1 MVLSEDEKQL
11 QEGERFETGEET
23 GREVKDKM
31 PRSNDTE
38 EGLLE
43 DDTTKVYSTV
53 HSGEKIVKQIFQVDS
68 PEEAASKSSGED
80 EGNNATVEEPHLSK
94 LVHDGHGIQAIPREQ
109 IEKANVVF
117 VTPKPI
123 EEEMTKN
130 HQDNE
135 NETKNSREED
145 GCLKIIKEGNV
156 NDSSQESIGVGPI
169 QNFED
174 DKKETTNLSKGE
186 TASVRACESIALGT
200 IHNTESLEN
209 IPGASQ
215 QEEGLQGDSGYL
227 APTEASANN
236 EDKNASTAQ
245 VVEDKNDN
253 RLAETT
259 ENSAKVTPQG
269 EEDLQQG
276 LQINESPENILGASL
291 VKQKG
296 GLQGEVENQYS
307 TESSIENRDE
317 VTSSIKNTEIGAR
330 AIGGEE
336 ETDHALKND
345 EPGETDREVESP
357 GEVFDTAKQGNGL
370 QADDDNL
377 VPPETSINK
386 RDELTSSVNTFG
398 DNHEN
403 NRLAEATENSAKTT
417 PEGEDSEPPSQGD
430 ETGESIALETAH
442 GVEMPKD
449 IPDLALVKQDEGL
462 QEECEKITP
471 EAEIEKRHEDTSYVK
486 VVEDKDV
493 NLSEATENRVK
504 ATPEGQEDS
513 EHALHKHE
521 TRESTALKTDHGVE
535 NPKNVHDSALV
546 KQEEVLL
553 GEVENRYSTASSIEN
568 RDKET
573 SSIKVA
579 EDNDKNNRPVETT
592 ENHARVTQQGEEERD
607 QVLLNDEPGE
617 TDREV
622 ESPGEVRDT
631 VKQGNGL
638 QGDDD
643 KVFPQET
650 SINKRDDLISSV
662 GMYGDN
668 HENNRLAEALE
679 NSAKTTSEGE
689 DSEPPLTRDET
700 AETTTLETNHGVE
713 VPKNIPDPA
722 LVKQEEGLQAE
733 CEELAST
740 EAEIEK
746 GDGDTSYV
754 KVTED
759 NYANNKLVEAT
770 ENSTKTTPEGEE
782 DPEKSIVLE
791 TAHGIEIPKNISDLA
806 LVKQEEGLQ
815 AECEKI
821 ALPEAE
827 IEKRHEDTSCVKV
840 VEDKDVNNSLAEA
853 TENSAKATPEGLE
866 DSQHALHEHET
877 RESIALET
885 YHGVESPKN
894 IPDSALVKQ
903 EEVLQGEVENQY
915 STESSIESRDGETS
929 SIKVAKDNDENNRQ
943 AETTENHARVVQ
955 QGDEETDHVLQKD
968 ESGET
973 NCEAERP
980 REILD
985 TVKQWNYLQEDDDN
999 LVPETSCNKKDELT
1013 SSVEVFGDKI
1023 ENNGQAEAKE
1033 NSEKT
1038 TPESEE
1044 DSGHALQ
1051 RDETGECIAHE
1062 TNHGVEGPKNTPD
1075 PALVKQK
1082 EGLQAECEK
1091 LAPTEAEIEKRQGYI
1106 SYSKVAEDNNA
1117 NNKLAED
1124 TKRNTKIPSESGEDS
1139 YKALLT
1145 DEPGETIR
1153 GLTNHNVEGP
1163 ENNLD
1168 SLLVKQGEGM
1178 QGEGD
1183 NLGQT
1188 KTSIKVAED
1197 EDNIRP
1203 IETTR
1208 NSIKVILKGEEDSEH
1223 VLQKDDPQQKPIL
1236 ERNHDV
1242 EKPEENLDK
1251 SLVNQEE
1258 DLQVQGEHLV
1268 PTEASMEN
1276 KDEDIPNV
1284 KMAGHKAE
1292 NNMQDE
1298 DRENSPKGTPKVED
1312 SEHSLNKDA
1321 RGEIIGCEADHEIE
1335 SLEKIDSSPLVN
1347 QEVFLQG
1354 EGENLISKEASEER
1368 RDEDTSYMKIA
1379 NCNDN
1384 DDNDGVAAEAADI
1397 SVKATTKGEENLD
1410 QVLQKDEP
1418 GKQPEQL
1425 LDVVSEDKEP
1435 EYILEKMENTTLMKE
1450 EGIIQNL
1457 EETLEVEK
1465 KEETKTVDDKKE
1477 KEAAIEKV
1485 FNTTS
1490 FSEEIGVQMAE
1501 EIHNIRDRS
1510 PEFNEKELTK
1520 ENSIEE
1526 QQYGALETAASS
1538 TNTEKSV
1545 IEKPATAELP
1555 SSSDEKETVKERIKE
1570 EESDVT
1576 VLKEEAG
1583 GTTLE
1588 FIKQTEATELTE
1600 KAKAENLQDCAG
1612 QSRDF
1617 TALTTIE
1624 NYSFMP
1630 EVPVEEINEKLLKQE
1645 KNTIIDSDSA
1655 SEAVVTEEGLKETK
1669 PDKKEHVKSFDI
1681 VPEEKGLATFET
1693 GVSLDSVDI
1702 EVQSEENSKSEEIM
1716 GKKILTVPDETGE
1729 KIEHQMEDKAPTGGI
1744 DNELSL
1750 TTRETTLDGISG
1762 DGSRD
1767 YYIMPLQEHVPTATA
1782 VGKIM
1787 EETSAR
1793 DEIIDE
1799 IAKIPSSVQKT
1810 DEKLIQKEDESIN
1823 PTDASELL
1831 SSDDGKDSAIEELK
1845 HADAELHM
1853 PPKRHIEKN
1862 SYETE
1867 DVEISKRGETSDLA
1881 DQTEVCKLESL
1892 EVENPSD
1899 DPSKPIAVSPY
1910 QGSEKT
1916 ILEQGDFVQ
1925 TEGILTGVL
1934 VEKGTTGMKTNVCSQ
1949 ECEPTN
1955 TKNDELLAEKNLESD
1970 DLDPKLVFITESGH
1984 KDPSHET
1991 LPKTNKSQTEENN
2004 NDVQDWNFE
2013 SVEPQIKPQVQGK
2026 TETKMAMETKLK
2038 AEDRINVSQT
2048 TKETI
2053 TTHIVT
2059 EGVHERI
2066 QEVSGSE
2073 GINEQAIHG
2082 ESELKE
2088 TQKVSA
2094 EDYALEKVE
2103 DCGTKSTDYL
2113 EATDSNEQT
2122 ETVKTDIQEPTREKE
2137 TSGTKALKEEK
2148 LQDEFSL
2155 KPEDV
2160 TTTVVEDSE
2169 EKIKVEVD
2177 QFLEDSDNATVVPT
2191 KSIVGEVP
2199 MDDKAV
2205 KETSSDERLETITI
2219 QPHPQTEEVGSKN
2232 FRMEAV
2238 DGSESIKEQ
2247 AIEQESQLKEIYEVS
2262 TEDDILKKMEDYGT
2276 KSSNYLEAKDPKK
2289 HTETIQEPTRETEAS
2304 GTKAQ
2309 AEEKI
2314 QDEVSLKHVDV
2325 SKTEAEDTKE
2335 TIKEKI
2341 EVEADNFLDKNDNTT
2356 MVPAK
2361 PPIQE
2366 AHMDDNSNE
2375 SLKTTTIQPC
2385 PQAEE
2390 VGNKK
2395 LQIEEVDGSEGIKEQ
2410 AIHAASELK
2419 ETHKVYVE
2427 DDILEKVEDFGTK
2440 SSDYQEETDYNE
2452 QIETLKADIKETA
2465 RETEASG
2472 TKVYA
2477 EDGIV
2482 EKVEGCVRK
2491 SSDVSVETIPI
2502 QPSPQAEEV
2511 GSKKLQIEEVDGS
2524 EAIKEQVIHV
2534 ESELKKIQKVYVED
2548 DIVEKVEDCG
2558 RKSSN
2563 YLEETSSI
2571 KQTETITANTQELT
2585 RETEVSETKAPE
2597 EEKIQGEDNLKPVEI
2612 STTEA
2617 ECTKE
2622 MIKEKIKVK
2631 ADKFL
2636 DGDDNATVVPA
2647 ESTIREAHMDE
2658 EVGKETRT
2666 DESVETIPIQLCP
2679 PAEEVGSKKLQIEEG
2694 DRSEG
2699 IKDQATH
2706 AEIELK
2712 EIHKVYAED
2721 DMVEKVE
2728 DCGRKSPDYLE
2739 DTDSSEQT
2747 EAHTTNIQE
2756 PTKETKASRNNA
2768 LEDVMIQD
2776 EVSLKHV
2783 EISTTEAKDTNEAI
2797 KEKMETDK
2805 FLDEDDNVNAVP
2817 AESTIREAHM
2827 DEETVKET
2835 RSDESVETI
2844 PIQPCTQAEEVGSK
2858 KLQIEEV
2865 DVSEGI
2871 KEQAIHAESE
2881 LKEIHKV
2888 YAEDDILEKVKEF
2901 GTKSSDYQE
2910 ETNSNEQ
2917 TKIFKA
2923 DVQETTRETEALG
2936 AKVYAEDNI
2945 VEKVEDSGRKSSEYQ
2960 EEKDSIKQTETLTAD
2975 FQEPTRE
2982 TEASDSKALEEEKI
2996 QGEIR
3001 LKPAES
3007 STTKVEDTK
3016 EKIEENIK
3024 VEADKFIDGDDNA
3037 TAVPTESTRREAH
3050 MDDKAIKET
3059 RSDESVETI
3068 PIQPHPQVE
3077 EVGSKKLQIEEVEGS
3092 EGIKEHA
3099 THAESELKEIHKVYA
3114 EDDILEKVEEFG
3126 KKSADYK
3133 EETDSS
3139 ELTKT
3144 LKVDGQET
3152 TRVTEASG
3160 STVFAED
3167 DIVEK
3172 VEDCGRKSSD
3182 YLKEIDS
3189 NKKTET
3195 FKPDIQEPTRE
3206 IETSGRKAP
3215 EEGKIQ
3221 DEVSLKP
3228 IEISTTETEDT
3239 KETIKEN
3246 IKVETDKFLNEDDN
3260 ATMVPT
3266 ESPVREAHV
3275 DDEAVKETRLDGS
3288 VESIPIEPCPQPE
3301 EVSSKNLQIE
3311 EVDGSEGIKEQA
3323 IHAESELK
3331 EIHKVYAEDD
3341 ILDKVEEFGKKSP
3354 DYLEE
3359 TDSSGQTET
3368 LTVDIQEPTRETEA
3382 SGTKAPEEVTI
3393 QDRVSL
3399 KPIEI
3404 STIDAEDTKGTI
3416 KQTIKVEP
3424 DKFLDKDDNK
3434 TAVPAES
3441 TIREAH
3447 MDDEAVKE
3455 TRSDESVE
3463 TIPIQPCPLIEEVGS
3478 KKPQIEEIDVSEGIK
3493 GQATHAESELKEI
3506 HKVYAEDDI
3515 LEKVKDFETKS
3526 SDYQEET
3533 NSNEQTE
3540 VLKADVQETT
3550 REIEASG
3557 AKVCAEDDI
3566 VEKVEDYGRKSSD
3579 YLAETSS
3586 IKQTET
3592 ITADTQEL
3600 TRDTEASETN
3610 PLEEEKIQGEV
3621 SLKPAEISTT
3631 EAEGT
3636 SETIKEKIK
3645 VDVDKFHD
3653 EDDNATAVPTES
3665 TIREAHMD
3673 DEAVKETRS
3682 DESVETIPIQ
3692 PCPLLEEVS
3701 SKKLQIEEV
3710 DVGEGIKEQA
3720 THVES
3725 ELKEIHKVYAAD
3737 DILEKVKDFGTKSF
3751 DYQEETNSNE
3761 QIEVLKADVQ
3771 ETTREIEASGAKVCA
3786 EDDIVEKVEDCGRKS
3801 SDYLVETS
3809 SIKRTET
3816 ITADTQELT
3825 RDTEASETNALEEEK
3840 IQGEVSLKPE
3850 EISTTEAEGTKE
3862 TIKAWIKVEPN
3873 IFLDEVD
3880 NATAVPTESTIRE
3893 AHMDDEA
3900 VKETRS
3906 DESVETIPIQ
3916 PCLLLE
3922 EVGSKKP
3929 QIEEVDVSEGIKE
3942 QATHAES
3949 ELKEIH
3955 KVYVE
3960 DDILEKVKDFETKSS
3975 DYQEETNSNEQT
3987 EVLKADVQETTR
3999 EIEAS
4004 GAKVCA
4010 EDDIVEKVEDCGRKS
4025 SDYLVETSSIKQT
4038 ETIKADTQE
4047 LTRDTEASETN
4058 ALEEEKIQGEVS
4070 LKPAEISTTEAPGTS
4085 ETIKEKIK
4093 VEANKFHD
4101 EDDNATAVPIESSI
4115 REVHMDDEAV
4125 KETRS
4130 NESVE
4135 KISIQP
4141 CPLPKEVSSKKLQ
4154 IEEVDVSEGI
4164 KEQATHAKSEL
4175 KEIHKVYATDDI
4187 LEKVKDFGT
4196 KSPDYQEETNSNEQ
4210 IEIIKANVQETTRE
4224 TEASGAKVYAED
4236 DIVEK
4241 VEDCGRKS
4249 PVYLE
4254 ETSSIKQTETI
4265 TANTQELTRE
4275 TEASETKALEEEKIP
4290 GEVSL
4295 KPAEI
4300 STTEAESTKETI
4312 KEKIRV
4318 EADKFLDEGD
4328 SETTVPAKSTIR
4340 EAHMDDEAVKETRS
4354 NESVETI
4361 PIQPCP
4367 LLEEVGSKKLQ
4378 IEEVDVSEGIK
4389 EQATHAESELKEI
4402 HKVYAAD
4409 DILEKVKDFGT
4420 KSFSYQEEINSNE
4433 QTEILKADVQE
4444 TTRETEASRAKVC
4457 ADDDIVEKVTNNY
4470 VEDCGRKSS
4479 YYLEET
4485 SLIKQ
4490 TETITAN
4497 TQELTRETEPF
4508 ETKALEEEKIQG
4520 EVSLKPAEISTTEAE
4535 GTKETI
4541 KARIKVEPNIFLDEV
4556 DNATAAPVESTIR
4569 EAHMDDEGVKETRS
4583 DESVE
4588 TISIQPCPLPEEV
4601 GSKKLQIEEVDVSE
4615 GIKEQA
4621 THAES
4626 ELKEIHKVYAEDD
4639 ILEKVKDFGTKSS
4652 DYQEETNS
4660 NEQTEIL
4667 KADVQETT
4675 RETEALGAKVYAEDN
4690 IVEKVEDCG
4699 RKSSDYLEETSSIKQ
4714 TETITADTQE
4724 LTRETKASETNA
4736 LEEEK
4741 IQGEVNLKP
4750 AEIST
4755 TKAEGTR
4762 ETIKEK
4768 IEVKADKFHDEDD
4781 NATAVPTESTI
4792 REAHMDDEAVK
4803 ETRSDESV
4811 ESIPIQPCPLLEEVG
4826 SKKLQI
4832 EEVDVSE
4839 GIKEQATHAESELD
4853 EIQKVYA
4860 EDDILEKVKEFGTKS
4875 SDYQEETSSNEQAEI
4890 LKADVQET
4898 TRETEASG
4906 AKVYAENDI
4915 VEKVEDCGR
4924 KSSDYLEETSSI
4936 KQTETI
4942 TANTQELTRETEA
4955 SKTKAPDEEKIPR
4968 EVSFKPTE
4976 ISTTKVESTKET
4988 IKEKIR
4994 VEADKFL
5001 DEVDNE
5007 TTVPAELTIREAHMD
5022 DEAVKETR
5030 SDECVE
5036 TIPIQPCPLLEE
5048 VGRKK
5053 LQIEEVDVSEG
5064 IKEQATQAK
5073 SKLKE
5078 MHKVYAEDDIH
5089 GKVKDFGIKSSDYQV
5104 ETNSNE
5110 QTEILTADVRETTK
5124 ETEASDAKVYA
5135 EYDIVEKVEDCGRK
5149 SLDYL
5154 EEPSSIKQTETI
5166 TTDTQELT
5174 RETEASKTKAPE
5186 EEKIQGEVS
5195 LKPAEISTTEA
5206 ESTKETIKEKI
5217 KVEADKFLNEDDSE
5231 TAVLAKSTIREAY
5244 MDDKSVK
5251 ETRSDESVETI
5262 PIRPCPL
5269 PEELGCQ
5276 KLQSEEVDVG
5286 EGIKE
5291 QATHAESELT
5301 EIHKV
5306 YAEDDILEKE
5316 KDFGTKSS
5324 DYHEETNSNEQKEI
5338 FKADVQETT
5347 RETEASGAKVYAED
5361 DIVEK
5366 VEDYGRKSSDYLE
5379 ETSSIKQT
5387 ETITADTQEL
5397 TRETETS
5404 ERKVPEEEKIKGK
5417 VSLKPAEISTTDA
5430 EGTKEMIKEQI
5441 KVEADKFLDEV
5452 DNATAVPAKSTIRE
5466 AHMDDEGVKKARS
5479 DESVET
5485 IPIQPCPL
5493 PEEVGSKKLQ
5503 IEEVDVSE
5511 GIKEQATHAES
5522 ELKEIH
5528 KVYAEDDVLEKLK
5541 DFGTKS
5547 SDYQEETNSNE
5558 QTEILKADVQ
5568 ETTREKEA
5576 SSSKVYAE
5584 DDIIEKVEACG
5595 RKSSDYLVETSS
5607 IKQTKT
5613 ITANTQELT
5622 RDTKASETNAL
5633 EEEKIQGEV
5642 SLKPAEISTTEAEG
5656 TSETIKEKIKVE
5668 ADKFHD
5674 EDDNATA
5681 VPTESTIRE
5690 AHMDDEVVK
5699 ETTSD
5704 GSVETI
5710 PIQPCP
5716 LVEEVGSKKLQNE
5729 EVDVSEG
5736 IKEQATHVESEL
5748 KVIHKVYAEDYILEK
5763 VEEFGKKSAD
5773 YKEETDHSKLTETLK
5788 ADVQETTR
5796 VIEASGS
5803 KVYAKDDMFEKVE
5816 NYGTK
5821 SSDYLE
5827 ETDSNKQTVT
5837 ITADIQETTG
5847 ETESSGRKAS
5857 EERKIQDEV
5866 SLKPVQISTTKA
5878 EDTKEMIKENIK
5890 VEVDKF
5896 LHEDHNATMV
5906 PTKSPVGEAHMDD
5919 EAVKETRSDES
5930 VETIPIQYCPLSKEV
5945 GSKKLQIEE
5954 VDVSEGIKEQA
5965 THAESELKEIHK
5977 VYAEYDI
5984 LEKVKNFGT
5993 KSSDYLEE
6001 TDSNEQIETLK
6012 ADVQE
6017 TTRETKVSETKAL
6030 EEGKIQDKVSLEH
6043 VEISTT
6049 EAEDTK
6055 EMIKEKIKVEADKF
6069 LDEDDNATMVPVES
6083 TVREA
6088 HMDDE
6093 AVKETRLDESVETIP
6108 IQPCPQAEEV
6118 GSKKLQIEEVDGS
6131 EGIKEQA
6138 THAESELK
6146 EIHKVYAEDDILEKV
6161 KDFGTKSSD
6170 YQEETDTN
6178 KQTKILKA
6186 DVQETTRDTKASG
6199 AKVYA
6204 EYDIVEKVED
6214 YGRKSFDYLEET
6226 CSIKQTETITANTQE
6241 LTMETGAFG
6250 IKAPEEEKIQ
6260 DKVSLKLVDVLRT
6273 EAEDTKEMI
6282 KEKVKVEAD
6291 NILDEDDNATMVPAE
6306 SPIRVAHM
6314 DDKVV
6319 KETILDKSLETITIQ
6334 PCPQAEDF
6342 GIEEVDESEGI
6353 KEQAMHGERELKES
6367 HRVSAEDDILQKVE
6381 DYGTKSSNYLEAT
6394 NPSEQAATVKAN
6406 IQELTME
6413 TELSGT
6419 KAPEEENIQDE
6430 VSLKPANVSTRE
6442 AEDAKEKIK
6451 EYIEVEVGKCLDE
6464 NDNATAV
6471 PAESHIGEAHMDV
6484 EAVKEIS
6491 LDESLE
6497 TSTIENIRLEQEGPM
6512 AHKNEEKESVT
6523 PVKPGADEVEDAKTI
6538 PNAVICSKYLGVEET
6553 QETGQSLRVEKLDSD
6568 RTEEGIKEDSGTLS
6582 EAKYLGIEMVT
6593 QGEMTSGQT
6602 LPTGNREEEFQTL
6615 SSALLS
6621 LEQEHGPKFIV
6632 KEAEAIKIMEE
6643 EIIDDKN
6650 IDDSLAIKATED
6662 ACLQNKEQL
6671 QTLSSALLSEEQK
6684 HEAQTEFKKTEE
6696 ESTKEVETLDDKN
6709 MNNFSA
6715 IKESEERGLE
6725 QEEPMDHE
6733 HVEKESATLEKQ
6745 DTDEA
6750 EVTKTVSAADSR
6762 PKYFGVEET
6771 HEIGESLRVEK
6782 LDSEGNEEGVKES
6795 SVTVFKSESLGIET
6809 VTKDVMTPDQ
6819 TLPAVILEDHFQIA
6833 SSELH
6838 SLGQEHGPTTAFTDT
6853 EAIKTTKV
6861 KMLDDETCLQEE
6873 VSESLKS
6880 TDTNE
6885 VEETKTASG
6894 TVFESK
6900 YQTDE
6905 TGERLTVEKLD
6916 AAEGKETKGTSETSS
6931 NSKALCVEADS
6942 KDEVIAGQTLAAGKL
6957 GEQLQTLS
6965 SSFLSREQE
6974 HRPTT
6979 AAERTEEEEMEE
6991 AKIIGD
6997 ESIDNSSAAKTTE
7010 GTCLKMKEHVEL
7022 EVSTLGLESSKAT
7035 HNGSSNEIQEEEG
7048 SKLDQASKLDSHEKE
7063 EMKYDDSPSGVQ
7075 SPLVLP
7081 KSEDM
7086 KEKHLEAAMSD
7097 LNAEE
7102 NWCKETVEENQIF
7115 KNQISM
7121 EEVREVMEEKEVAK
7135 DSQSVS
7141 PAEETIIESH
7151 QGDELKAEE
7160 CPEEET
7166 NKTFKATTK
7175 ANQHEA
7181 LKLPE
7186 LIDKD
7191 SANENIEKKI
7201 TAEESSYLDEAE
7213 GKNIEKAV
7221 SEQDLDYKSGETRI
7235 TKEKTEVITLGEK
7248 ETGVE
7253 ISQKEGTA
7261 GFSEVNEIT
7270 EDIQQL
7276 ENYAVSEI
7284 KIPGEEE
7291 PSENKEA
7298 AFITDNEDVL
7308 PVLQHPSDKAL
7319 QEVELEHER
7328 PGKATEVDAEERG
7341 IECEGEKRMGASGEI
7356 NKESASVDS
7365 AKMSLSGLM
7374 QRSMKKK
7381 LQEAKNLTKER
7392 EPMPSKA
7399 EIQNEEAE
7407 TTQIDKARADEE
7419 EGDEHKRSEPDSDAP
7434 VMVEASKDTYAKVP
7448 HKKSHNILSGVGSK
7462 VKHSLS
7468 KVKKAITGKSSHP
7481 KTSSPK

>member
-2548 DIVEKVEDCG
+2548 DIVEKVEDFGAKSSDYQEEKDSSEQTETLKADIQEKTRQTEASGTEVYVEDDIVEKVEDCG

-3493 GQATHAESELKEI
+3493 G
-3506 HKVYAEDDI
+3506 
-3515 LEKVKDFETKS
+3515 
-3526 SDYQEET
+3526 
-3533 NSNEQTE
+3533 
-3540 VLKADVQETT
+3540 
-3550 REIEASG
+3550 
-3557 AKVCAEDDI
+3557 
-3566 VEKVEDYGRKSSD
+3566 
-3579 YLAETSS
+3579 
-3586 IKQTET
+3586 
-3592 ITADTQEL
+3592 
-3600 TRDTEASETN
+3600 
-3610 PLEEEKIQGEV
+3610 
-3621 SLKPAEISTT
+3621 
-3631 EAEGT
+3631 
-3636 SETIKEKIK
+3636 
-3645 VDVDKFHD
+3645 
-3653 EDDNATAVPTES
+3653 
-3665 TIREAHMD
+3665 
-3673 DEAVKETRS
+3673 
-3682 DESVETIPIQ
+3682 
-3692 PCPLLEEVS
+3692 
-3701 SKKLQIEEV
+3701 
-3710 DVGEGIKEQA
+3710 
-3720 THVES
+3720 
-3725 ELKEIHKVYAAD
+3725 
-3737 DILEKVKDFGTKSF
+3737 
-3751 DYQEETNSNE
+3751 
-3761 QIEVLKADVQ
+3761 
-3771 ETTREIEASGAKVCA
+3771 
-3786 EDDIVEKVEDCGRKS
+3786 
-3801 SDYLVETS
+3801 
-3809 SIKRTET
+3809 
-3816 ITADTQELT
+3816 
-3825 RDTEASETNALEEEK
+3825 
-3840 IQGEVSLKPE
+3840 
-3850 EISTTEAEGTKE
+3850 
-3862 TIKAWIKVEPN
+3862 
-3873 IFLDEVD
+3873 
-3880 NATAVPTESTIRE
+3880 
-3893 AHMDDEA
+3893 
-3900 VKETRS
+3900 
-3906 DESVETIPIQ
+3906 
-3916 PCLLLE
+3916 
-3922 EVGSKKP
+3922 
-3929 QIEEVDVSEGIKE
+3929 
-3942 QATHAES
+3942 
-3949 ELKEIH
+3949 
-3955 KVYVE
+3955 
-3960 DDILEKVKDFETKSS
+3960 
-3975 DYQEETNSNEQT
+3975 
-3987 EVLKADVQETTR
+3987 
-3999 EIEAS
+3999 
-4004 GAKVCA
+4004 
-4010 EDDIVEKVEDCGRKS
+4010 
-4025 SDYLVETSSIKQT
+4025 
-4038 ETIKADTQE
+4038 
-4047 LTRDTEASETN
+4047 
-4058 ALEEEKIQGEVS
+4058 
-4070 LKPAEISTTEAPGTS
+4070 
-4085 ETIKEKIK
+4085 
-4093 VEANKFHD
+4093 
-4101 EDDNATAVPIESSI
+4101 
-4115 REVHMDDEAV
+4115 
-4125 KETRS
+4125 
-4130 NESVE
+4130 
-4135 KISIQP
+4135 
-4141 CPLPKEVSSKKLQ
+4141 
-4154 IEEVDVSEGI
+4154 
-4164 KEQATHAKSEL
+4164 
-4175 KEIHKVYATDDI
+4175 
-4187 LEKVKDFGT
+4187 
-4196 KSPDYQEETNSNEQ
+4196 
-4210 IEIIKANVQETTRE
+4210 
-4224 TEASGAKVYAED
+4224 
-4236 DIVEK
+4236 
-4241 VEDCGRKS
+4241 
-4249 PVYLE
+4249 
-4254 ETSSIKQTETI
+4254 
-4265 TANTQELTRE
+4265 
-4275 TEASETKALEEEKIP
+4275 
-4290 GEVSL
+4290 
-4295 KPAEI
+4295 
-4300 STTEAESTKETI
+4300 
-4312 KEKIRV
+4312 
-4318 EADKFLDEGD
+4318 
-4328 SETTVPAKSTIR
+4328 
-4340 EAHMDDEAVKETRS
+4340 
-4354 NESVETI
+4354 
-4361 PIQPCP
+4361 
-4367 LLEEVGSKKLQ
+4367 
-4378 IEEVDVSEGIK
+4378 
-4389 EQATHAESELKEI
+4389 
-4402 HKVYAAD
+4402 
-4409 DILEKVKDFGT
+4409 
-4420 KSFSYQEEINSNE
+4420 
-4433 QTEILKADVQE
+4433 
-4444 TTRETEASRAKVC
+4444 
-4457 ADDDIVEKVTNNY
+4457 
-4470 VEDCGRKSS
+4470 
-4479 YYLEET
+4479 
-4485 SLIKQ
+4485 
-4490 TETITAN
+4490 
-4497 TQELTRETEPF
+4497 
-4508 ETKALEEEKIQG
+4508 
-4520 EVSLKPAEISTTEAE
+4520 
-4535 GTKETI
+4535 
-4541 KARIKVEPNIFLDEV
+4541 
-4556 DNATAAPVESTIR
+4556 
-4569 EAHMDDEGVKETRS
+4569 
-4583 DESVE
+4583 
-4588 TISIQPCPLPEEV
+4588 
-4601 GSKKLQIEEVDVSE
+4601 
-4615 GIKEQA
+4615 QA

>member
-2534 ESELKKIQKVYVED
+2534 ESELKKIQKVYVEDDIVEKVEDFGAKSSDYQEEKDSSEQTETLKADIQEKTRQTEASGTEVYVED

-5306 YAEDDILEKE
+5306 YAEDDILEK
-5316 KDFGTKSS
+5316 
-5324 DYHEETNSNEQKEI
+5324 
-5338 FKADVQETT
+5338 
-5347 RETEASGAKVYAED
+5347 
-5361 DIVEK
+5361 
-5366 VEDYGRKSSDYLE
+5366 
-5379 ETSSIKQT
+5379 
-5387 ETITADTQEL
+5387 
-5397 TRETETS
+5397 
-5404 ERKVPEEEKIKGK
+5404 
-5417 VSLKPAEISTTDA
+5417 
-5430 EGTKEMIKEQI
+5430 
-5441 KVEADKFLDEV
+5441 
-5452 DNATAVPAKSTIRE
+5452 
-5466 AHMDDEGVKKARS
+5466 
-5479 DESVET
+5479 
-5485 IPIQPCPL
+5485 
-5493 PEEVGSKKLQ
+5493 
-5503 IEEVDVSE
+5503 
-5511 GIKEQATHAES
+5511 
-5522 ELKEIH
+5522 
-5528 KVYAEDDVLEKLK
+5528 
-5541 DFGTKS
+5541 
-5547 SDYQEETNSNE
+5547 
-5558 QTEILKADVQ
+5558 
-5568 ETTREKEA
+5568 
-5576 SSSKVYAE
+5576 
-5584 DDIIEKVEACG
+5584 
-5595 RKSSDYLVETSS
+5595 
-5607 IKQTKT
+5607 
-5613 ITANTQELT
+5613 
-5622 RDTKASETNAL
+5622 
-5633 EEEKIQGEV
+5633 
-5642 SLKPAEISTTEAEG
+5642 
-5656 TSETIKEKIKVE
+5656 
-5668 ADKFHD
+5668 
-5674 EDDNATA
+5674 
-5681 VPTESTIRE
+5681 
-5690 AHMDDEVVK
+5690 
-5699 ETTSD
+5699 
-5704 GSVETI
+5704 
-5710 PIQPCP
+5710 
-5716 LVEEVGSKKLQNE
+5716 
-5729 EVDVSEG
+5729 
-5736 IKEQATHVESEL
+5736 
-5748 KVIHKVYAEDYILEK
+5748 

>member
-2548 DIVEKVEDCG
+2548 DIVEKVEDFGAKSSDYQEEKDSSEQTETLKADIQEKTRQTEASGTEVYVEDDIVEKVEDCG

-3557 AKVCAEDDI
+3557 AKVC
-3566 VEKVEDYGRKSSD
+3566 
-3579 YLAETSS
+3579 
-3586 IKQTET
+3586 
-3592 ITADTQEL
+3592 
-3600 TRDTEASETN
+3600 
-3610 PLEEEKIQGEV
+3610 
-3621 SLKPAEISTT
+3621 
-3631 EAEGT
+3631 
-3636 SETIKEKIK
+3636 
-3645 VDVDKFHD
+3645 
-3653 EDDNATAVPTES
+3653 
-3665 TIREAHMD
+3665 
-3673 DEAVKETRS
+3673 
-3682 DESVETIPIQ
+3682 
-3692 PCPLLEEVS
+3692 
-3701 SKKLQIEEV
+3701 
-3710 DVGEGIKEQA
+3710 
-3720 THVES
+3720 
-3725 ELKEIHKVYAAD
+3725 
-3737 DILEKVKDFGTKSF
+3737 
-3751 DYQEETNSNE
+3751 
-3761 QIEVLKADVQ
+3761 
-3771 ETTREIEASGAKVCA
+3771 
-3786 EDDIVEKVEDCGRKS
+3786 
-3801 SDYLVETS
+3801 
-3809 SIKRTET
+3809 
-3816 ITADTQELT
+3816 
-3825 RDTEASETNALEEEK
+3825 
-3840 IQGEVSLKPE
+3840 
-3850 EISTTEAEGTKE
+3850 
-3862 TIKAWIKVEPN
+3862 
-3873 IFLDEVD
+3873 
-3880 NATAVPTESTIRE
+3880 
-3893 AHMDDEA
+3893 
-3900 VKETRS
+3900 
-3906 DESVETIPIQ
+3906 
-3916 PCLLLE
+3916 
-3922 EVGSKKP
+3922 
-3929 QIEEVDVSEGIKE
+3929 
-3942 QATHAES
+3942 
-3949 ELKEIH
+3949 
-3955 KVYVE
+3955 
-3960 DDILEKVKDFETKSS
+3960 
-3975 DYQEETNSNEQT
+3975 
-3987 EVLKADVQETTR
+3987 
-3999 EIEAS
+3999 
-4004 GAKVCA
+4004 
-4010 EDDIVEKVEDCGRKS
+4010 
-4025 SDYLVETSSIKQT
+4025 
-4038 ETIKADTQE
+4038 
-4047 LTRDTEASETN
+4047 
-4058 ALEEEKIQGEVS
+4058 
-4070 LKPAEISTTEAPGTS
+4070 
-4085 ETIKEKIK
+4085 
-4093 VEANKFHD
+4093 
-4101 EDDNATAVPIESSI
+4101 
-4115 REVHMDDEAV
+4115 
-4125 KETRS
+4125 
-4130 NESVE
+4130 
-4135 KISIQP
+4135 
-4141 CPLPKEVSSKKLQ
+4141 
-4154 IEEVDVSEGI
+4154 
-4164 KEQATHAKSEL
+4164 
-4175 KEIHKVYATDDI
+4175 
-4187 LEKVKDFGT
+4187 
-4196 KSPDYQEETNSNEQ
+4196 
-4210 IEIIKANVQETTRE
+4210 
-4224 TEASGAKVYAED
+4224 AED

>member
-2548 DIVEKVEDCG
+2548 DIVEKVEDFGAKSSDYQEEKDSSEQTETLKADIQEKTRQTEASGTEVYVEDDIVEKVEDCG

-4860 EDDILEKVKEFGTKS
+4860 EDDILEKV
-4875 SDYQEETSSNEQAEI
+4875 
-4890 LKADVQET
+4890 
-4898 TRETEASG
+4898 
-4906 AKVYAENDI
+4906 
-4915 VEKVEDCGR
+4915 
-4924 KSSDYLEETSSI
+4924 
-4936 KQTETI
+4936 
-4942 TANTQELTRETEA
+4942 
-4955 SKTKAPDEEKIPR
+4955 
-4968 EVSFKPTE
+4968 
-4976 ISTTKVESTKET
+4976 
-4988 IKEKIR
+4988 
-4994 VEADKFL
+4994 
-5001 DEVDNE
+5001 
-5007 TTVPAELTIREAHMD
+5007 
-5022 DEAVKETR
+5022 
-5030 SDECVE
+5030 
-5036 TIPIQPCPLLEE
+5036 
-5048 VGRKK
+5048 
-5053 LQIEEVDVSEG
+5053 
-5064 IKEQATQAK
+5064 
-5073 SKLKE
+5073 
-5078 MHKVYAEDDIH
+5078 
-5089 GKVKDFGIKSSDYQV
+5089 
-5104 ETNSNE
+5104 
-5110 QTEILTADVRETTK
+5110 
-5124 ETEASDAKVYA
+5124 
-5135 EYDIVEKVEDCGRK
+5135 
-5149 SLDYL
+5149 
-5154 EEPSSIKQTETI
+5154 
-5166 TTDTQELT
+5166 
-5174 RETEASKTKAPE
+5174 
-5186 EEKIQGEVS
+5186 
-5195 LKPAEISTTEA
+5195 
-5206 ESTKETIKEKI
+5206 
-5217 KVEADKFLNEDDSE
+5217 
-5231 TAVLAKSTIREAY
+5231 
-5244 MDDKSVK
+5244 
-5251 ETRSDESVETI
+5251 
-5262 PIRPCPL
+5262 
-5269 PEELGCQ
+5269 
-5276 KLQSEEVDVG
+5276 
-5286 EGIKE
+5286 
-5291 QATHAESELT
+5291 
-5301 EIHKV
+5301 
-5306 YAEDDILEKE
+5306 
-5316 KDFGTKSS
+5316 
-5324 DYHEETNSNEQKEI
+5324 
-5338 FKADVQETT
+5338 
-5347 RETEASGAKVYAED
+5347 
-5361 DIVEK
+5361 
-5366 VEDYGRKSSDYLE
+5366 
-5379 ETSSIKQT
+5379 
-5387 ETITADTQEL
+5387 
-5397 TRETETS
+5397 
-5404 ERKVPEEEKIKGK
+5404 
-5417 VSLKPAEISTTDA
+5417 
-5430 EGTKEMIKEQI
+5430 
-5441 KVEADKFLDEV
+5441 
-5452 DNATAVPAKSTIRE
+5452 
-5466 AHMDDEGVKKARS
+5466 
-5479 DESVET
+5479 
-5485 IPIQPCPL
+5485 
-5493 PEEVGSKKLQ
+5493 
-5503 IEEVDVSE
+5503 
-5511 GIKEQATHAES
+5511 
-5522 ELKEIH
+5522 
-5528 KVYAEDDVLEKLK
+5528 
-5541 DFGTKS
+5541 
-5547 SDYQEETNSNE
+5547 
-5558 QTEILKADVQ
+5558 
-5568 ETTREKEA
+5568 
-5576 SSSKVYAE
+5576 
-5584 DDIIEKVEACG
+5584 
-5595 RKSSDYLVETSS
+5595 
-5607 IKQTKT
+5607 
-5613 ITANTQELT
+5613 
-5622 RDTKASETNAL
+5622 
-5633 EEEKIQGEV
+5633 
-5642 SLKPAEISTTEAEG
+5642 
-5656 TSETIKEKIKVE
+5656 
-5668 ADKFHD
+5668 
-5674 EDDNATA
+5674 
-5681 VPTESTIRE
+5681 
-5690 AHMDDEVVK
+5690 
-5699 ETTSD
+5699 
-5704 GSVETI
+5704 
-5710 PIQPCP
+5710 
-5716 LVEEVGSKKLQNE
+5716 
-5729 EVDVSEG
+5729 
-5736 IKEQATHVESEL
+5736 
-5748 KVIHKVYAEDYILEK
+5748 
-5763 VEEFGKKSAD
+5763 
-5773 YKEETDHSKLTETLK
+5773 
-5788 ADVQETTR
+5788 
-5796 VIEASGS
+5796 
-5803 KVYAKDDMFEKVE
+5803 E

>member
-2548 DIVEKVEDCG
+2548 DIVEKVEDFGAKSSDYQEEKDSSEQTETLKADIQEKTRQTEASGTEVYVEDDIVEKVEDCG

-4236 DIVEK
+4236 DIV
-4241 VEDCGRKS
+4241 
-4249 PVYLE
+4249 
-4254 ETSSIKQTETI
+4254 
-4265 TANTQELTRE
+4265 
-4275 TEASETKALEEEKIP
+4275 
-4290 GEVSL
+4290 
-4295 KPAEI
+4295 
-4300 STTEAESTKETI
+4300 
-4312 KEKIRV
+4312 
-4318 EADKFLDEGD
+4318 
-4328 SETTVPAKSTIR
+4328 
-4340 EAHMDDEAVKETRS
+4340 
-4354 NESVETI
+4354 
-4361 PIQPCP
+4361 
-4367 LLEEVGSKKLQ
+4367 
-4378 IEEVDVSEGIK
+4378 
-4389 EQATHAESELKEI
+4389 
-4402 HKVYAAD
+4402 
-4409 DILEKVKDFGT
+4409 
-4420 KSFSYQEEINSNE
+4420 
-4433 QTEILKADVQE
+4433 
-4444 TTRETEASRAKVC
+4444 
-4457 ADDDIVEKVTNNY
+4457 
-4470 VEDCGRKSS
+4470 
-4479 YYLEET
+4479 
-4485 SLIKQ
+4485 
-4490 TETITAN
+4490 
-4497 TQELTRETEPF
+4497 
-4508 ETKALEEEKIQG
+4508 
-4520 EVSLKPAEISTTEAE
+4520 
-4535 GTKETI
+4535 
-4541 KARIKVEPNIFLDEV
+4541 
-4556 DNATAAPVESTIR
+4556 
-4569 EAHMDDEGVKETRS
+4569 
-4583 DESVE
+4583 
-4588 TISIQPCPLPEEV
+4588 
-4601 GSKKLQIEEVDVSE
+4601 
-4615 GIKEQA
+4615 
-4621 THAES
+4621 
-4626 ELKEIHKVYAEDD
+4626 
-4639 ILEKVKDFGTKSS
+4639 
-4652 DYQEETNS
+4652 
-4660 NEQTEIL
+4660 
-4667 KADVQETT
+4667 
-4675 RETEALGAKVYAEDN
+4675 
-4690 IVEKVEDCG
+4690 
-4699 RKSSDYLEETSSIKQ
+4699 
-4714 TETITADTQE
+4714 
-4724 LTRETKASETNA
+4724 
-4736 LEEEK
+4736 
-4741 IQGEVNLKP
+4741 
-4750 AEIST
+4750 
-4755 TKAEGTR
+4755 
-4762 ETIKEK
+4762 
-4768 IEVKADKFHDEDD
+4768 
-4781 NATAVPTESTI
+4781 
-4792 REAHMDDEAVK
+4792 
-4803 ETRSDESV
+4803 
-4811 ESIPIQPCPLLEEVG
+4811 
-4826 SKKLQI
+4826 
-4832 EEVDVSE
+4832 
-4839 GIKEQATHAESELD
+4839 
-4853 EIQKVYA
+4853 
-4860 EDDILEKVKEFGTKS
+4860 
-4875 SDYQEETSSNEQAEI
+4875 
-4890 LKADVQET
+4890 
-4898 TRETEASG
+4898 
-4906 AKVYAENDI
+4906 
-4915 VEKVEDCGR
+4915 
-4924 KSSDYLEETSSI
+4924 
-4936 KQTETI
+4936 
-4942 TANTQELTRETEA
+4942 
-4955 SKTKAPDEEKIPR
+4955 
-4968 EVSFKPTE
+4968 
-4976 ISTTKVESTKET
+4976 
-4988 IKEKIR
+4988 
-4994 VEADKFL
+4994 
-5001 DEVDNE
+5001 
-5007 TTVPAELTIREAHMD
+5007 
-5022 DEAVKETR
+5022 
-5030 SDECVE
+5030 
-5036 TIPIQPCPLLEE
+5036 
-5048 VGRKK
+5048 
-5053 LQIEEVDVSEG
+5053 
-5064 IKEQATQAK
+5064 
-5073 SKLKE
+5073 
-5078 MHKVYAEDDIH
+5078 
-5089 GKVKDFGIKSSDYQV
+5089 
-5104 ETNSNE
+5104 
-5110 QTEILTADVRETTK
+5110 
-5124 ETEASDAKVYA
+5124 
-5135 EYDIVEKVEDCGRK
+5135 
-5149 SLDYL
+5149 
-5154 EEPSSIKQTETI
+5154 
-5166 TTDTQELT
+5166 
-5174 RETEASKTKAPE
+5174 
-5186 EEKIQGEVS
+5186 
-5195 LKPAEISTTEA
+5195 
-5206 ESTKETIKEKI
+5206 
-5217 KVEADKFLNEDDSE
+5217 
-5231 TAVLAKSTIREAY
+5231 
-5244 MDDKSVK
+5244 
-5251 ETRSDESVETI
+5251 
-5262 PIRPCPL
+5262 
-5269 PEELGCQ
+5269 
-5276 KLQSEEVDVG
+5276 
-5286 EGIKE
+5286 
-5291 QATHAESELT
+5291 
-5301 EIHKV
+5301 
-5306 YAEDDILEKE
+5306 EKE

>member
-317 VTSSIKNTEIGAR
+317 VTSSLKNTEIGAR

-713 VPKNIPDPA
+713 VPKNIPD
-722 LVKQEEGLQAE
+722 
-733 CEELAST
+733 
-740 EAEIEK
+740 
-746 GDGDTSYV
+746 
-754 KVTED
+754 
-759 NYANNKLVEAT
+759 
-770 ENSTKTTPEGEE
+770 
-782 DPEKSIVLE
+782 
-791 TAHGIEIPKNISDLA
+791 
-806 LVKQEEGLQ
+806 
-815 AECEKI
+815 
-821 ALPEAE
+821 
-827 IEKRHEDTSCVKV
+827 
-840 VEDKDVNNSLAEA
+840 
-853 TENSAKATPEGLE
+853 
-866 DSQHALHEHET
+866 
-877 RESIALET
+877 
-885 YHGVESPKN
+885 
-894 IPDSALVKQ
+894 SALVKQ

-915 STESSIESRDGETS
+915 STESSIESRDEEMS
-929 SIKVAKDNDENNRQ
+929 SIKVAKDKDENNRQ

-1276 KDEDIPNV
+1276 KDKDIPNV

-1490 FSEEIGVQMAE
+1490 FSEEIRVQMAE

-1555 SSSDEKETVKERIKE
+1555 SSSDEKETVKERLKE

-1645 KNTIIDSDSA
+1645 KNTIIDSDTA

-1693 GVSLDSVDI
+1693 GVRLDSVDI

-1934 VEKGTTGMKTNVCSQ
+1934 VEKGTTGMKTNVCSH

-1991 LPKTNKSQTEENN
+1991 LPQTNKSQTEENS

-2038 AEDRINVSQT
+2038 AEDCINVSQT

-2427 DDILEKVEDFGTK
+2427 DDILEKVKDFG
-2440 SSDYQEETDYNE
+2440 
-2452 QIETLKADIKETA
+2452 
-2465 RETEASG
+2465 
-2472 TKVYA
+2472 
-2477 EDGIV
+2477 
-2482 EKVEGCVRK
+2482 
-2491 SSDVSVETIPI
+2491 
-2502 QPSPQAEEV
+2502 
-2511 GSKKLQIEEVDGS
+2511 
-2524 EAIKEQVIHV
+2524 
-2534 ESELKKIQKVYVED
+2534 
-2548 DIVEKVEDCG
+2548 
-2558 RKSSN
+2558 
-2563 YLEETSSI
+2563 
-2571 KQTETITANTQELT
+2571 
-2585 RETEVSETKAPE
+2585 
-2597 EEKIQGEDNLKPVEI
+2597 
-2612 STTEA
+2612 
-2617 ECTKE
+2617 
-2622 MIKEKIKVK
+2622 
-2631 ADKFL
+2631 
-2636 DGDDNATVVPA
+2636 
-2647 ESTIREAHMDE
+2647 
-2658 EVGKETRT
+2658 
-2666 DESVETIPIQLCP
+2666 
-2679 PAEEVGSKKLQIEEG
+2679 
-2694 DRSEG
+2694 
-2699 IKDQATH
+2699 
-2706 AEIELK
+2706 
-2712 EIHKVYAED
+2712 
-2721 DMVEKVE
+2721 
-2728 DCGRKSPDYLE
+2728 
-2739 DTDSSEQT
+2739 
-2747 EAHTTNIQE
+2747 
-2756 PTKETKASRNNA
+2756 
-2768 LEDVMIQD
+2768 
-2776 EVSLKHV
+2776 
-2783 EISTTEAKDTNEAI
+2783 
-2797 KEKMETDK
+2797 
-2805 FLDEDDNVNAVP
+2805 
-2817 AESTIREAHM
+2817 
-2827 DEETVKET
+2827 
-2835 RSDESVETI
+2835 
-2844 PIQPCTQAEEVGSK
+2844 
-2858 KLQIEEV
+2858 
-2865 DVSEGI
+2865 
-2871 KEQAIHAESE
+2871 
-2881 LKEIHKV
+2881 
-2888 YAEDDILEKVKEF
+2888 
-2901 GTKSSDYQE
+2901 
-2910 ETNSNEQ
+2910 
-2917 TKIFKA
+2917 
-2923 DVQETTRETEALG
+2923 
-2936 AKVYAEDNI
+2936 
-2945 VEKVEDSGRKSSEYQ
+2945 
-2960 EEKDSIKQTETLTAD
+2960 
-2975 FQEPTRE
+2975 
-2982 TEASDSKALEEEKI
+2982 
-2996 QGEIR
+2996 
-3001 LKPAES
+3001 
-3007 STTKVEDTK
+3007 
-3016 EKIEENIK
+3016 
-3024 VEADKFIDGDDNA
+3024 
-3037 TAVPTESTRREAH
+3037 
-3050 MDDKAIKET
+3050 
-3059 RSDESVETI
+3059 
-3068 PIQPHPQVE
+3068 
-3077 EVGSKKLQIEEVEGS
+3077 
-3092 EGIKEHA
+3092 
-3099 THAESELKEIHKVYA
+3099 
-3114 EDDILEKVEEFG
+3114 
-3126 KKSADYK
+3126 
-3133 EETDSS
+3133 
-3139 ELTKT
+3139 
-3144 LKVDGQET
+3144 
-3152 TRVTEASG
+3152 
-3160 STVFAED
+3160 
-3167 DIVEK
+3167 
-3172 VEDCGRKSSD
+3172 
-3182 YLKEIDS
+3182 
-3189 NKKTET
+3189 
-3195 FKPDIQEPTRE
+3195 
-3206 IETSGRKAP
+3206 
-3215 EEGKIQ
+3215 
-3221 DEVSLKP
+3221 
-3228 IEISTTETEDT
+3228 
-3239 KETIKEN
+3239 
-3246 IKVETDKFLNEDDN
+3246 
-3260 ATMVPT
+3260 
-3266 ESPVREAHV
+3266 
-3275 DDEAVKETRLDGS
+3275 
-3288 VESIPIEPCPQPE
+3288 
-3301 EVSSKNLQIE
+3301 
-3311 EVDGSEGIKEQA
+3311 
-3323 IHAESELK
+3323 
-3331 EIHKVYAEDD
+3331 
-3341 ILDKVEEFGKKSP
+3341 
-3354 DYLEE
+3354 
-3359 TDSSGQTET
+3359 
-3368 LTVDIQEPTRETEA
+3368 
-3382 SGTKAPEEVTI
+3382 
-3393 QDRVSL
+3393 
-3399 KPIEI
+3399 
-3404 STIDAEDTKGTI
+3404 
-3416 KQTIKVEP
+3416 
-3424 DKFLDKDDNK
+3424 
-3434 TAVPAES
+3434 
-3441 TIREAH
+3441 
-3447 MDDEAVKE
+3447 
-3455 TRSDESVE
+3455 
-3463 TIPIQPCPLIEEVGS
+3463 
-3478 KKPQIEEIDVSEGIK
+3478 
-3493 GQATHAESELKEI
+3493 
-3506 HKVYAEDDI
+3506 
-3515 LEKVKDFETKS
+3515 TKS

-3645 VDVDKFHD
+3645 EEVDKFHD
-3653 EDDNATAVPTES
+3653 EDDNATTVPTES

-3725 ELKEIHKVYAAD
+3725 ELKEIHRVYAAD

-3801 SDYLVETS
+3801 SDYLVETN

-3862 TIKAWIKVEPN
+3862 TIKARIKVEPN

-3955 KVYVE
+3955 KVYAE
-3960 DDILEKVKDFETKSS
+3960 DDILEKVKDFGTKSS

-4047 LTRDTEASETN
+4047 LTRDTEASKTN

-4101 EDDNATAVPIESSI
+4101 EDDNAIAVPIESSI

-4130 NESVE
+4130 DESVE
-4135 KISIQP
+4135 KIPIQP

-4164 KEQATHAKSEL
+4164 KEQATHAESEL

-4249 PVYLE
+4249 PIYLE

-4275 TEASETKALEEEKIP
+4275 TEASETKAPEEEKIP

-4420 KSFSYQEEINSNE
+4420 KSFSYQEEITSNE

-4457 ADDDIVEKVTNNY
+4457 ADDDIVEKV
-4470 VEDCGRKSS
+4470 EDCGRKSS

-4485 SLIKQ
+4485 SSIKQ

-4508 ETKALEEEKIQG
+4508 ETKAPEEEKIQG

-4556 DNATAAPVESTIR
+4556 DNATAGPVESTIR
-4569 EAHMDDEGVKETRS
+4569 EAHMDDEGVKETRL

-4675 RETEALGAKVYAEDN
+4675 RETEASGAKVYAEDN
-4690 IVEKVEDCG
+4690 IVEKVEDYG
-4699 RKSSDYLEETSSIKQ
+4699 RKSFDYLEETSSIKQ
-4714 TETITADTQE
+4714 TETITADIQE

-4755 TKAEGTR
+4755 TEAEGTR

-4781 NATAVPTESTI
+4781 NATVVPTESTI

-4955 SKTKAPDEEKIPR
+4955 SKTKAPDKEKIPR
-4968 EVSFKPTE
+4968 EVSFKPAE
-4976 ISTTKVESTKET
+4976 ISTTKVEGTKET

-5022 DEAVKETR
+5022 DETVKETR

-5048 VGRKK
+5048 VGSKK

-5078 MHKVYAEDDIH
+5078 IHKVYAEDDIH
-5089 GKVKDFGIKSSDYQV
+5089 GKVKDFGIKSSNYQV

-5110 QTEILTADVRETTK
+5110 QTEILTADVQETTK

-5217 KVEADKFLNEDDSE
+5217 KVEADKFLNEGDSE
-5231 TAVLAKSTIREAY
+5231 TAVPAKSTIREAY

-5276 KLQSEEVDVG
+5276 KLQSEEVDV
-5286 EGIKE
+5286 
-5291 QATHAESELT
+5291 
-5301 EIHKV
+5301 
-5306 YAEDDILEKE
+5306 
-5316 KDFGTKSS
+5316 
-5324 DYHEETNSNEQKEI
+5324 
-5338 FKADVQETT
+5338 
-5347 RETEASGAKVYAED
+5347 
-5361 DIVEK
+5361 
-5366 VEDYGRKSSDYLE
+5366 
-5379 ETSSIKQT
+5379 
-5387 ETITADTQEL
+5387 
-5397 TRETETS
+5397 
-5404 ERKVPEEEKIKGK
+5404 
-5417 VSLKPAEISTTDA
+5417 
-5430 EGTKEMIKEQI
+5430 
-5441 KVEADKFLDEV
+5441 
-5452 DNATAVPAKSTIRE
+5452 
-5466 AHMDDEGVKKARS
+5466 
-5479 DESVET
+5479 
-5485 IPIQPCPL
+5485 
-5493 PEEVGSKKLQ
+5493 
-5503 IEEVDVSE
+5503 SE

-5528 KVYAEDDVLEKLK
+5528 KVYAEDDILEKLK

-5576 SSSKVYAE
+5576 SSAKVYAE

-5622 RDTKASETNAL
+5622 RDTKASKTNAL

-5748 KVIHKVYAEDYILEK
+5748 KEIHKVYAEDYILEK

-5796 VIEASGS
+5796 VTEASGS
-5803 KVYAKDDMFEKVE
+5803 KVYAEDDIFEKVE

-5847 ETESSGRKAS
+5847 EIESSGRKAS

-5896 LHEDHNATMV
+5896 LHEDHNATVV

-5919 EAVKETRSDES
+5919 EAVKETRSNES
-5930 VETIPIQYCPLSKEV
+5930 VETIPIQSCPLSKEV

-6017 TTRETKVSETKAL
+6017 TTRETEVSETKAP

-6178 KQTKILKA
+6178 KQTKILKV

-6260 DKVSLKLVDVLRT
+6260 DKVSLKLVDVLRI
-6273 EAEDTKEMI
+6273 EAEDTEEMI

-6291 NILDEDDNATMVPAE
+6291 NILDEDDNATVVPAE

-6381 DYGTKSSNYLEAT
+6381 DYGTKSSDYLEAT

-6451 EYIEVEVGKCLDE
+6451 EYIEVEVDKCLDE

-6497 TSTIENIRLEQEGPM
+6497 TSTIENVRLEQEGPM

-6568 RTEEGIKEDSGTLS
+6568 RTDEGIKEDSGTLS

-7035 HNGSSNEIQEEEG
+7035 HSGSSNEIQEEEG

-7221 SEQDLDYKSGETRI
+7221 SEQDLDYKSGETHI

-7276 ENYAVSEI
+7276 EKNSYAVSEI

>member
-1 MVLSEDEKQL
+1 M
-11 QEGERFETGEET
+11 
-23 GREVKDKM
+23 
-31 PRSNDTE
+31 
-38 EGLLE
+38 
-43 DDTTKVYSTV
+43 
-53 HSGEKIVKQIFQVDS
+53 H
-68 PEEAASKSSGED
+68 
-80 EGNNATVEEPHLSK
+80 
-94 LVHDGHGIQAIPREQ
+94 
-109 IEKANVVF
+109 
-117 VTPKPI
+117 
-123 EEEMTKN
+123 
-130 HQDNE
+130 
-135 NETKNSREED
+135 
-145 GCLKIIKEGNV
+145 
-156 NDSSQESIGVGPI
+156 
-169 QNFED
+169 
-174 DKKETTNLSKGE
+174 
-186 TASVRACESIALGT
+186 
-200 IHNTESLEN
+200 
-209 IPGASQ
+209 
-215 QEEGLQGDSGYL
+215 
-227 APTEASANN
+227 
-236 EDKNASTAQ
+236 
-245 VVEDKNDN
+245 
-253 RLAETT
+253 
-259 ENSAKVTPQG
+259 
-269 EEDLQQG
+269 
-276 LQINESPENILGASL
+276 
-291 VKQKG
+291 
-296 GLQGEVENQYS
+296 
-307 TESSIENRDE
+307 
-317 VTSSIKNTEIGAR
+317 
-330 AIGGEE
+330 
-336 ETDHALKND
+336 
-345 EPGETDREVESP
+345 
-357 GEVFDTAKQGNGL
+357 
-370 QADDDNL
+370 
-377 VPPETSINK
+377 
-386 RDELTSSVNTFG
+386 
-398 DNHEN
+398 
-403 NRLAEATENSAKTT
+403 
-417 PEGEDSEPPSQGD
+417 
-430 ETGESIALETAH
+430 
-442 GVEMPKD
+442 
-449 IPDLALVKQDEGL
+449 
-462 QEECEKITP
+462 
-471 EAEIEKRHEDTSYVK
+471 
-486 VVEDKDV
+486 
-493 NLSEATENRVK
+493 
-504 ATPEGQEDS
+504 
-513 EHALHKHE
+513 
-521 TRESTALKTDHGVE
+521 
-535 NPKNVHDSALV
+535 
-546 KQEEVLL
+546 
-553 GEVENRYSTASSIEN
+553 
-568 RDKET
+568 
-573 SSIKVA
+573 
-579 EDNDKNNRPVETT
+579 
-592 ENHARVTQQGEEERD
+592 EER
-607 QVLLNDEPGE
+607 
-617 TDREV
+617 
-622 ESPGEVRDT
+622 
-631 VKQGNGL
+631 
-638 QGDDD
+638 
-643 KVFPQET
+643 
-650 SINKRDDLISSV
+650 
-662 GMYGDN
+662 
-668 HENNRLAEALE
+668 
-679 NSAKTTSEGE
+679 
-689 DSEPPLTRDET
+689 
-700 AETTTLETNHGVE
+700 
-713 VPKNIPDPA
+713 
-722 LVKQEEGLQAE
+722 
-733 CEELAST
+733 
-740 EAEIEK
+740 
-746 GDGDTSYV
+746 
-754 KVTED
+754 
-759 NYANNKLVEAT
+759 
-770 ENSTKTTPEGEE
+770 
-782 DPEKSIVLE
+782 
-791 TAHGIEIPKNISDLA
+791 
-806 LVKQEEGLQ
+806 
-815 AECEKI
+815 
-821 ALPEAE
+821 
-827 IEKRHEDTSCVKV
+827 
-840 VEDKDVNNSLAEA
+840 SLA
-853 TENSAKATPEGLE
+853 
-866 DSQHALHEHET
+866 
-877 RESIALET
+877 
-885 YHGVESPKN
+885 
-894 IPDSALVKQ
+894 
-903 EEVLQGEVENQY
+903 
-915 STESSIESRDGETS
+915 
-929 SIKVAKDNDENNRQ
+929 
-943 AETTENHARVVQ
+943 
-955 QGDEETDHVLQKD
+955 
-968 ESGET
+968 
-973 NCEAERP
+973 
-980 REILD
+980 
-985 TVKQWNYLQEDDDN
+985 
-999 LVPETSCNKKDELT
+999 
-1013 SSVEVFGDKI
+1013 
-1023 ENNGQAEAKE
+1023 
-1033 NSEKT
+1033 
-1038 TPESEE
+1038 
-1044 DSGHALQ
+1044 
-1051 RDETGECIAHE
+1051 
-1062 TNHGVEGPKNTPD
+1062 
-1075 PALVKQK
+1075 
-1082 EGLQAECEK
+1082 
-1091 LAPTEAEIEKRQGYI
+1091 
-1106 SYSKVAEDNNA
+1106 
-1117 NNKLAED
+1117 
-1124 TKRNTKIPSESGEDS
+1124 
-1139 YKALLT
+1139 
-1145 DEPGETIR
+1145 
-1153 GLTNHNVEGP
+1153 
-1163 ENNLD
+1163 
-1168 SLLVKQGEGM
+1168 
-1178 QGEGD
+1178 
-1183 NLGQT
+1183 
-1188 KTSIKVAED
+1188 
-1197 EDNIRP
+1197 
-1203 IETTR
+1203 
-1208 NSIKVILKGEEDSEH
+1208 
-1223 VLQKDDPQQKPIL
+1223 
-1236 ERNHDV
+1236 
-1242 EKPEENLDK
+1242 
-1251 SLVNQEE
+1251 
-1258 DLQVQGEHLV
+1258 
-1268 PTEASMEN
+1268 
-1276 KDEDIPNV
+1276 
-1284 KMAGHKAE
+1284 
-1292 NNMQDE
+1292 
-1298 DRENSPKGTPKVED
+1298 
-1312 SEHSLNKDA
+1312 
-1321 RGEIIGCEADHEIE
+1321 
-1335 SLEKIDSSPLVN
+1335 
-1347 QEVFLQG
+1347 G

-1379 NCNDN
+1379 NGNDN

-2103 DCGTKSTDYL
+2103 DCATKSTDYL

-2440 SSDYQEETDYNE
+2440 SSDYQEETDSNE
-2452 QIETLKADIKETA
+2452 QTETLKADIKETA

-2524 EAIKEQVIHV
+2524 EAIKEQV
-2534 ESELKKIQKVYVED
+2534 EDFGAKSSDYQEEKDSSEQTETLKADIQEKTRQTEASGTKVYVED

-2597 EEKIQGEDNLKPVEI
+2597 DEKIQGEDNLKPVEI

-2647 ESTIREAHMDE
+2647 ESTIQEAHMDE

-2712 EIHKVYAED
+2712 EIHKVYAKD

-2797 KEKMETDK
+2797 KEKMEIDK

-2871 KEQAIHAESE
+2871 KEQATHAESE

-2917 TKIFKA
+2917 TEIFKA
-2923 DVQETTRETEALG
+2923 DVQETTRETEASG

-3050 MDDKAIKET
+3050 MDDEAIKET

-3068 PIQPHPQVE
+3068 PIQPHPQAE

-3189 NKKTET
+3189 NKQTET

-3206 IETSGRKAP
+3206 TETSGRKAL

-3323 IHAESELK
+3323 IHAESDLK

-3341 ILDKVEEFGKKSP
+3341 ILEKVEEFGKKSS

-3416 KQTIKVEP
+3416 KQNIKVES

-3447 MDDEAVKE
+3447 MDDEAVKD

-3515 LEKVKDFETKS
+3515 LEKVKDF
-3526 SDYQEET
+3526 
-3533 NSNEQTE
+3533 
-3540 VLKADVQETT
+3540 
-3550 REIEASG
+3550 G
-3557 AKVCAEDDI
+3557 
-3566 VEKVEDYGRKSSD
+3566 
-3579 YLAETSS
+3579 
-3586 IKQTET
+3586 
-3592 ITADTQEL
+3592 
-3600 TRDTEASETN
+3600 
-3610 PLEEEKIQGEV
+3610 
-3621 SLKPAEISTT
+3621 
-3631 EAEGT
+3631 
-3636 SETIKEKIK
+3636 
-3645 VDVDKFHD
+3645 
-3653 EDDNATAVPTES
+3653 
-3665 TIREAHMD
+3665 
-3673 DEAVKETRS
+3673 
-3682 DESVETIPIQ
+3682 
-3692 PCPLLEEVS
+3692 
-3701 SKKLQIEEV
+3701 
-3710 DVGEGIKEQA
+3710 
-3720 THVES
+3720 
-3725 ELKEIHKVYAAD
+3725 
-3737 DILEKVKDFGTKSF
+3737 
-3751 DYQEETNSNE
+3751 
-3761 QIEVLKADVQ
+3761 
-3771 ETTREIEASGAKVCA
+3771 
-3786 EDDIVEKVEDCGRKS
+3786 
-3801 SDYLVETS
+3801 
-3809 SIKRTET
+3809 
-3816 ITADTQELT
+3816 
-3825 RDTEASETNALEEEK
+3825 
-3840 IQGEVSLKPE
+3840 
-3850 EISTTEAEGTKE
+3850 
-3862 TIKAWIKVEPN
+3862 
-3873 IFLDEVD
+3873 
-3880 NATAVPTESTIRE
+3880 
-3893 AHMDDEA
+3893 
-3900 VKETRS
+3900 
-3906 DESVETIPIQ
+3906 
-3916 PCLLLE
+3916 
-3922 EVGSKKP
+3922 
-3929 QIEEVDVSEGIKE
+3929 
-3942 QATHAES
+3942 
-3949 ELKEIH
+3949 
-3955 KVYVE
+3955 
-3960 DDILEKVKDFETKSS
+3960 TKSS

-4038 ETIKADTQE
+4038 ETITADTQE

-4130 NESVE
+4130 DESVE
-4135 KISIQP
+4135 KIPIQP

-4164 KEQATHAKSEL
+4164 KEQATHAESEL
-4175 KEIHKVYATDDI
+4175 KEIHKVYAADDI

-4275 TEASETKALEEEKIP
+4275 TEASETKAPEEEKIP

-4295 KPAEI
+4295 KPVEI

-4328 SETTVPAKSTIR
+4328 NETTVPAKSTIR

-4420 KSFSYQEEINSNE
+4420 KSFGYQEEINSNE

-4457 ADDDIVEKVTNNY
+4457 ADDDIVEKV
-4470 VEDCGRKSS
+4470 EDCGRKSS

-4485 SLIKQ
+4485 SSIKQ

-4508 ETKALEEEKIQG
+4508 ETKAPEEEKIQG
-4520 EVSLKPAEISTTEAE
+4520 EVSLKPAEISTTEAK

-4588 TISIQPCPLPEEV
+4588 TISIQPCLLPEEV

-4675 RETEALGAKVYAEDN
+4675 RETEASGAKVYAEDN

-4750 AEIST
+4750 TEIST
-4755 TKAEGTR
+4755 TEAEGTR

-4792 REAHMDDEAVK
+4792 REVHMDDEAVK

-4955 SKTKAPDEEKIPR
+4955 SETKAPDEEKIPR
-4968 EVSFKPTE
+4968 EVSFKPAE
-4976 ISTTKVESTKET
+4976 ISTTKVEGTKET

-5030 SDECVE
+5030 SDECIE
-5036 TIPIQPCPLLEE
+5036 TIPIQPCPLLKE
-5048 VGRKK
+5048 VGSKK

-5078 MHKVYAEDDIH
+5078 IHKVYAEDDIH

-5110 QTEILTADVRETTK
+5110 QTEILTADVQETTK

-5135 EYDIVEKVEDCGRK
+5135 EYDIVG
-5149 SLDYL
+5149 
-5154 EEPSSIKQTETI
+5154 
-5166 TTDTQELT
+5166 
-5174 RETEASKTKAPE
+5174 
-5186 EEKIQGEVS
+5186 
-5195 LKPAEISTTEA
+5195 
-5206 ESTKETIKEKI
+5206 
-5217 KVEADKFLNEDDSE
+5217 
-5231 TAVLAKSTIREAY
+5231 
-5244 MDDKSVK
+5244 
-5251 ETRSDESVETI
+5251 
-5262 PIRPCPL
+5262 
-5269 PEELGCQ
+5269 
-5276 KLQSEEVDVG
+5276 
-5286 EGIKE
+5286 
-5291 QATHAESELT
+5291 
-5301 EIHKV
+5301 
-5306 YAEDDILEKE
+5306 
-5316 KDFGTKSS
+5316 
-5324 DYHEETNSNEQKEI
+5324 
-5338 FKADVQETT
+5338 
-5347 RETEASGAKVYAED
+5347 
-5361 DIVEK
+5361 
-5366 VEDYGRKSSDYLE
+5366 
-5379 ETSSIKQT
+5379 
-5387 ETITADTQEL
+5387 
-5397 TRETETS
+5397 
-5404 ERKVPEEEKIKGK
+5404 
-5417 VSLKPAEISTTDA
+5417 
-5430 EGTKEMIKEQI
+5430 
-5441 KVEADKFLDEV
+5441 
-5452 DNATAVPAKSTIRE
+5452 
-5466 AHMDDEGVKKARS
+5466 
-5479 DESVET
+5479 
-5485 IPIQPCPL
+5485 
-5493 PEEVGSKKLQ
+5493 
-5503 IEEVDVSE
+5503 
-5511 GIKEQATHAES
+5511 
-5522 ELKEIH
+5522 
-5528 KVYAEDDVLEKLK
+5528 
-5541 DFGTKS
+5541 
-5547 SDYQEETNSNE
+5547 
-5558 QTEILKADVQ
+5558 
-5568 ETTREKEA
+5568 
-5576 SSSKVYAE
+5576 
-5584 DDIIEKVEACG
+5584 
-5595 RKSSDYLVETSS
+5595 
-5607 IKQTKT
+5607 
-5613 ITANTQELT
+5613 
-5622 RDTKASETNAL
+5622 
-5633 EEEKIQGEV
+5633 
-5642 SLKPAEISTTEAEG
+5642 
-5656 TSETIKEKIKVE
+5656 
-5668 ADKFHD
+5668 
-5674 EDDNATA
+5674 
-5681 VPTESTIRE
+5681 
-5690 AHMDDEVVK
+5690 
-5699 ETTSD
+5699 
-5704 GSVETI
+5704 
-5710 PIQPCP
+5710 
-5716 LVEEVGSKKLQNE
+5716 
-5729 EVDVSEG
+5729 
-5736 IKEQATHVESEL
+5736 
-5748 KVIHKVYAEDYILEK
+5748 
-5763 VEEFGKKSAD
+5763 
-5773 YKEETDHSKLTETLK
+5773 
-5788 ADVQETTR
+5788 
-5796 VIEASGS
+5796 
-5803 KVYAKDDMFEKVE
+5803 
-5816 NYGTK
+5816 
-5821 SSDYLE
+5821 
-5827 ETDSNKQTVT
+5827 
-5837 ITADIQETTG
+5837 
-5847 ETESSGRKAS
+5847 
-5857 EERKIQDEV
+5857 
-5866 SLKPVQISTTKA
+5866 
-5878 EDTKEMIKENIK
+5878 
-5890 VEVDKF
+5890 
-5896 LHEDHNATMV
+5896 
-5906 PTKSPVGEAHMDD
+5906 
-5919 EAVKETRSDES
+5919 
-5930 VETIPIQYCPLSKEV
+5930 
-5945 GSKKLQIEE
+5945 
-5954 VDVSEGIKEQA
+5954 
-5965 THAESELKEIHK
+5965 
-5977 VYAEYDI
+5977 
-5984 LEKVKNFGT
+5984 
-5993 KSSDYLEE
+5993 
-6001 TDSNEQIETLK
+6001 
-6012 ADVQE
+6012 
-6017 TTRETKVSETKAL
+6017 
-6030 EEGKIQDKVSLEH
+6030 
-6043 VEISTT
+6043 
-6049 EAEDTK
+6049 
-6055 EMIKEKIKVEADKF
+6055 
-6069 LDEDDNATMVPVES
+6069 
-6083 TVREA
+6083 
-6088 HMDDE
+6088 
-6093 AVKETRLDESVETIP
+6093 
-6108 IQPCPQAEEV
+6108 
-6118 GSKKLQIEEVDGS
+6118 
-6131 EGIKEQA
+6131 
-6138 THAESELK
+6138 
-6146 EIHKVYAEDDILEKV
+6146 
-6161 KDFGTKSSD
+6161 
-6170 YQEETDTN
+6170 
-6178 KQTKILKA
+6178 
-6186 DVQETTRDTKASG
+6186 
-6199 AKVYA
+6199 
-6204 EYDIVEKVED
+6204 KVED

-6273 EAEDTKEMI
+6273 EAEDTEEMI

-6291 NILDEDDNATMVPAE
+6291 NILDEDDNATVVPAE

-6381 DYGTKSSNYLEAT
+6381 DYGTKSSDYLEAT

-6451 EYIEVEVGKCLDE
+6451 EYIEVEVDKCLDE

-6568 RTEEGIKEDSGTLS
+6568 RTEEGIKDDSGTLS

-6643 EIIDDKN
+6643 EIINDKN

-6733 HVEKESATLEKQ
+6733 HVEKESVTLGKQ

-7035 HNGSSNEIQEEEG
+7035 HSGSSNEIQEEEG

-7135 DSQSVS
+7135 DSQSV
-7141 PAEETIIESH
+7141 IESH

-7221 SEQDLDYKSGETRI
+7221 SEQDLDYKSGETHI

-7276 ENYAVSEI
+7276 E
-7284 KIPGEEE
+7284 
-7291 PSENKEA
+7291 
-7298 AFITDNEDVL
+7298 
-7308 PVLQHPSDKAL
+7308 
-7319 QEVELEHER
+7319 
-7328 PGKATEVDAEERG
+7328 
-7341 IECEGEKRMGASGEI
+7341 
-7356 NKESASVDS
+7356 
-7365 AKMSLSGLM
+7365 
-7374 QRSMKKK
+7374 
-7381 LQEAKNLTKER
+7381 KNLC
-7392 EPMPSKA
+7392 S
-7399 EIQNEEAE
+7399 I
-7407 TTQIDKARADEE
+7407 
-7419 EGDEHKRSEPDSDAP
+7419 
-7434 VMVEASKDTYAKVP
+7434 
-7448 HKKSHNILSGVGSK
+7448 
-7462 VKHSLS
+7462 
-7468 KVKKAITGKSSHP
+7468 
-7481 KTSSPK
+7481 

>member
-2548 DIVEKVEDCG
+2548 DIVEKVEDFGAKSSDYQEEKDSSEQTETLKADIQEKTRQTEASGTEVYVEDDIVEKVEDCG

-3725 ELKEIHKVYAAD
+3725 ELKEIHKVYAA
-3737 DILEKVKDFGTKSF
+3737 
-3751 DYQEETNSNE
+3751 
-3761 QIEVLKADVQ
+3761 
-3771 ETTREIEASGAKVCA
+3771 
-3786 EDDIVEKVEDCGRKS
+3786 
-3801 SDYLVETS
+3801 
-3809 SIKRTET
+3809 
-3816 ITADTQELT
+3816 
-3825 RDTEASETNALEEEK
+3825 
-3840 IQGEVSLKPE
+3840 
-3850 EISTTEAEGTKE
+3850 
-3862 TIKAWIKVEPN
+3862 
-3873 IFLDEVD
+3873 
-3880 NATAVPTESTIRE
+3880 
-3893 AHMDDEA
+3893 
-3900 VKETRS
+3900 
-3906 DESVETIPIQ
+3906 
-3916 PCLLLE
+3916 
-3922 EVGSKKP
+3922 
-3929 QIEEVDVSEGIKE
+3929 
-3942 QATHAES
+3942 
-3949 ELKEIH
+3949 
-3955 KVYVE
+3955 
-3960 DDILEKVKDFETKSS
+3960 
-3975 DYQEETNSNEQT
+3975 
-3987 EVLKADVQETTR
+3987 
-3999 EIEAS
+3999 
-4004 GAKVCA
+4004 
-4010 EDDIVEKVEDCGRKS
+4010 
-4025 SDYLVETSSIKQT
+4025 
-4038 ETIKADTQE
+4038 
-4047 LTRDTEASETN
+4047 
-4058 ALEEEKIQGEVS
+4058 
-4070 LKPAEISTTEAPGTS
+4070 
-4085 ETIKEKIK
+4085 
-4093 VEANKFHD
+4093 
-4101 EDDNATAVPIESSI
+4101 
-4115 REVHMDDEAV
+4115 
-4125 KETRS
+4125 
-4130 NESVE
+4130 
-4135 KISIQP
+4135 
-4141 CPLPKEVSSKKLQ
+4141 
-4154 IEEVDVSEGI
+4154 
-4164 KEQATHAKSEL
+4164 
-4175 KEIHKVYATDDI
+4175 DDI

>member
-2548 DIVEKVEDCG
+2548 DIVEKVEDFGAKSSDYQEEKDSSEQTETLKADIQEKTRQTEASGTEVYVEDDIVEKVEDCG

-3506 HKVYAEDDI
+3506 HKVYAE
-3515 LEKVKDFETKS
+3515 
-3526 SDYQEET
+3526 
-3533 NSNEQTE
+3533 
-3540 VLKADVQETT
+3540 
-3550 REIEASG
+3550 
-3557 AKVCAEDDI
+3557 
-3566 VEKVEDYGRKSSD
+3566 
-3579 YLAETSS
+3579 
-3586 IKQTET
+3586 
-3592 ITADTQEL
+3592 
-3600 TRDTEASETN
+3600 
-3610 PLEEEKIQGEV
+3610 
-3621 SLKPAEISTT
+3621 
-3631 EAEGT
+3631 
-3636 SETIKEKIK
+3636 
-3645 VDVDKFHD
+3645 
-3653 EDDNATAVPTES
+3653 
-3665 TIREAHMD
+3665 
-3673 DEAVKETRS
+3673 
-3682 DESVETIPIQ
+3682 
-3692 PCPLLEEVS
+3692 
-3701 SKKLQIEEV
+3701 
-3710 DVGEGIKEQA
+3710 
-3720 THVES
+3720 
-3725 ELKEIHKVYAAD
+3725 
-3737 DILEKVKDFGTKSF
+3737 
-3751 DYQEETNSNE
+3751 
-3761 QIEVLKADVQ
+3761 
-3771 ETTREIEASGAKVCA
+3771 
-3786 EDDIVEKVEDCGRKS
+3786 
-3801 SDYLVETS
+3801 
-3809 SIKRTET
+3809 
-3816 ITADTQELT
+3816 
-3825 RDTEASETNALEEEK
+3825 
-3840 IQGEVSLKPE
+3840 
-3850 EISTTEAEGTKE
+3850 
-3862 TIKAWIKVEPN
+3862 
-3873 IFLDEVD
+3873 
-3880 NATAVPTESTIRE
+3880 
-3893 AHMDDEA
+3893 
-3900 VKETRS
+3900 
-3906 DESVETIPIQ
+3906 
-3916 PCLLLE
+3916 
-3922 EVGSKKP
+3922 
-3929 QIEEVDVSEGIKE
+3929 
-3942 QATHAES
+3942 
-3949 ELKEIH
+3949 
-3955 KVYVE
+3955 
-3960 DDILEKVKDFETKSS
+3960 
-3975 DYQEETNSNEQT
+3975 
-3987 EVLKADVQETTR
+3987 
-3999 EIEAS
+3999 
-4004 GAKVCA
+4004 
-4010 EDDIVEKVEDCGRKS
+4010 
-4025 SDYLVETSSIKQT
+4025 
-4038 ETIKADTQE
+4038 
-4047 LTRDTEASETN
+4047 
-4058 ALEEEKIQGEVS
+4058 
-4070 LKPAEISTTEAPGTS
+4070 
-4085 ETIKEKIK
+4085 
-4093 VEANKFHD
+4093 
-4101 EDDNATAVPIESSI
+4101 
-4115 REVHMDDEAV
+4115 
-4125 KETRS
+4125 
-4130 NESVE
+4130 
-4135 KISIQP
+4135 
-4141 CPLPKEVSSKKLQ
+4141 
-4154 IEEVDVSEGI
+4154 
-4164 KEQATHAKSEL
+4164 
-4175 KEIHKVYATDDI
+4175 
-4187 LEKVKDFGT
+4187 
-4196 KSPDYQEETNSNEQ
+4196 
-4210 IEIIKANVQETTRE
+4210 
-4224 TEASGAKVYAED
+4224 
-4236 DIVEK
+4236 
-4241 VEDCGRKS
+4241 
-4249 PVYLE
+4249 
-4254 ETSSIKQTETI
+4254 
-4265 TANTQELTRE
+4265 
-4275 TEASETKALEEEKIP
+4275 
-4290 GEVSL
+4290 
-4295 KPAEI
+4295 
-4300 STTEAESTKETI
+4300 
-4312 KEKIRV
+4312 
-4318 EADKFLDEGD
+4318 
-4328 SETTVPAKSTIR
+4328 
-4340 EAHMDDEAVKETRS
+4340 
-4354 NESVETI
+4354 
-4361 PIQPCP
+4361 
-4367 LLEEVGSKKLQ
+4367 
-4378 IEEVDVSEGIK
+4378 
-4389 EQATHAESELKEI
+4389 
-4402 HKVYAAD
+4402 D

>member
-317 VTSSIKNTEIGAR
+317 VTSSLKNTEIGAR

-713 VPKNIPDPA
+713 VPKNIPD
-722 LVKQEEGLQAE
+722 
-733 CEELAST
+733 
-740 EAEIEK
+740 
-746 GDGDTSYV
+746 
-754 KVTED
+754 
-759 NYANNKLVEAT
+759 
-770 ENSTKTTPEGEE
+770 
-782 DPEKSIVLE
+782 
-791 TAHGIEIPKNISDLA
+791 
-806 LVKQEEGLQ
+806 
-815 AECEKI
+815 
-821 ALPEAE
+821 
-827 IEKRHEDTSCVKV
+827 
-840 VEDKDVNNSLAEA
+840 
-853 TENSAKATPEGLE
+853 
-866 DSQHALHEHET
+866 
-877 RESIALET
+877 
-885 YHGVESPKN
+885 
-894 IPDSALVKQ
+894 SALVKQ

-915 STESSIESRDGETS
+915 STESSIESRDEEMS
-929 SIKVAKDNDENNRQ
+929 SIKVAKDKDENNRQ

-1276 KDEDIPNV
+1276 KDKDIPNV

-1490 FSEEIGVQMAE
+1490 FSEEIRVQMAE

-1555 SSSDEKETVKERIKE
+1555 SSSDEKETVKERLKE

-1645 KNTIIDSDSA
+1645 KNTIIDSDTA

-1693 GVSLDSVDI
+1693 GVRLDSVDI

-1934 VEKGTTGMKTNVCSQ
+1934 VEKGTTGMKTNVCSH

-1991 LPKTNKSQTEENN
+1991 LPQTNKSQTEENS

-2038 AEDRINVSQT
+2038 AEDCINVSQT

-2427 DDILEKVEDFGTK
+2427 DDILEKVE
-2440 SSDYQEETDYNE
+2440 
-2452 QIETLKADIKETA
+2452 
-2465 RETEASG
+2465 
-2472 TKVYA
+2472 
-2477 EDGIV
+2477 
-2482 EKVEGCVRK
+2482 GCVRK
-2491 SSDVSVETIPI
+2491 SSDVSVETIPM

-2524 EAIKEQVIHV
+2524 EAIKEQVIHA
-2534 ESELKKIQKVYVED
+2534 ESELKKIQ
-2548 DIVEKVEDCG
+2548 
-2558 RKSSN
+2558 
-2563 YLEETSSI
+2563 
-2571 KQTETITANTQELT
+2571 
-2585 RETEVSETKAPE
+2585 
-2597 EEKIQGEDNLKPVEI
+2597 
-2612 STTEA
+2612 
-2617 ECTKE
+2617 
-2622 MIKEKIKVK
+2622 
-2631 ADKFL
+2631 
-2636 DGDDNATVVPA
+2636 
-2647 ESTIREAHMDE
+2647 
-2658 EVGKETRT
+2658 
-2666 DESVETIPIQLCP
+2666 
-2679 PAEEVGSKKLQIEEG
+2679 
-2694 DRSEG
+2694 
-2699 IKDQATH
+2699 
-2706 AEIELK
+2706 
-2712 EIHKVYAED
+2712 KVYAED

-2756 PTKETKASRNNA
+2756 PTKQTKASRNNA

-2783 EISTTEAKDTNEAI
+2783 EILTTEAKDTNEAI

-2871 KEQAIHAESE
+2871 KEQATHAESE

-2917 TKIFKA
+2917 TEIFKA
-2923 DVQETTRETEALG
+2923 NVQETTRETEASG

-2982 TEASDSKALEEEKI
+2982 TEASDSKALEEVKI

-3037 TAVPTESTRREAH
+3037 TAVPTESTRRGAH
-3050 MDDKAIKET
+3050 MDDEAIKET
-3059 RSDESVETI
+3059 RLDESVETI
-3068 PIQPHPQVE
+3068 PIQPHPQAE

-3189 NKKTET
+3189 NKQTET

-3206 IETSGRKAP
+3206 TETSGRKAP

-3341 ILDKVEEFGKKSP
+3341 ILEKVEEFGKKSP

-3368 LTVDIQEPTRETEA
+3368 LTVDIQKPTRETEA

-3416 KQTIKVEP
+3416 KQNIKVES

-3434 TAVPAES
+3434 TAVPTES

-3447 MDDEAVKE
+3447 MDDETVKE

-3515 LEKVKDFETKS
+3515 LEKVKDFGTKS

-3645 VDVDKFHD
+3645 EEVDKFHD
-3653 EDDNATAVPTES
+3653 EDDNATTVPTES

-3725 ELKEIHKVYAAD
+3725 ELKEIHRVYAAD

-3801 SDYLVETS
+3801 SDYLVETN

-3862 TIKAWIKVEPN
+3862 TIKARIKVEPN

-3955 KVYVE
+3955 KVYAE
-3960 DDILEKVKDFETKSS
+3960 DDILEKVKDFGTKSS

-4047 LTRDTEASETN
+4047 LTRDTEASKTN

-4101 EDDNATAVPIESSI
+4101 EDDNAIAVPIESSI

-4130 NESVE
+4130 DESVE
-4135 KISIQP
+4135 KIPIQP

-4164 KEQATHAKSEL
+4164 KEQATHAESEL

-4249 PVYLE
+4249 PIYLE

-4275 TEASETKALEEEKIP
+4275 TEASETKAPEEEKIP

-4420 KSFSYQEEINSNE
+4420 KSFSYQEEITSNE

-4457 ADDDIVEKVTNNY
+4457 ADDDIVEKV
-4470 VEDCGRKSS
+4470 EDCGRKSS

-4485 SLIKQ
+4485 SSIKQ

-4508 ETKALEEEKIQG
+4508 ETKAPEEEKIQG

-4556 DNATAAPVESTIR
+4556 DNATAGPVESTIR
-4569 EAHMDDEGVKETRS
+4569 EAHMDDEGVKETRL

-4675 RETEALGAKVYAEDN
+4675 RETEASGAKVYAEDN
-4690 IVEKVEDCG
+4690 IVEKVEDYG
-4699 RKSSDYLEETSSIKQ
+4699 RKSFDYLEETSSIKQ
-4714 TETITADTQE
+4714 TETITADIQE

-4755 TKAEGTR
+4755 TEAEGTR

-4781 NATAVPTESTI
+4781 NATVVPTESTI

-4955 SKTKAPDEEKIPR
+4955 SKTKAPDKEKIPR
-4968 EVSFKPTE
+4968 EVSFKPAE
-4976 ISTTKVESTKET
+4976 ISTTKVEGTKET

-5022 DEAVKETR
+5022 DETVKETR

-5048 VGRKK
+5048 VGSKK

-5078 MHKVYAEDDIH
+5078 IHKVYAEDDIH
-5089 GKVKDFGIKSSDYQV
+5089 GKVKDFGIKSSNYQV

-5110 QTEILTADVRETTK
+5110 QTEILTADVQETTK

-5217 KVEADKFLNEDDSE
+5217 KVEADKFLNEGDSE
-5231 TAVLAKSTIREAY
+5231 TAVPAKSTIREAY

-5276 KLQSEEVDVG
+5276 KLQSEEVDV
-5286 EGIKE
+5286 
-5291 QATHAESELT
+5291 
-5301 EIHKV
+5301 
-5306 YAEDDILEKE
+5306 
-5316 KDFGTKSS
+5316 
-5324 DYHEETNSNEQKEI
+5324 
-5338 FKADVQETT
+5338 
-5347 RETEASGAKVYAED
+5347 
-5361 DIVEK
+5361 
-5366 VEDYGRKSSDYLE
+5366 
-5379 ETSSIKQT
+5379 
-5387 ETITADTQEL
+5387 
-5397 TRETETS
+5397 
-5404 ERKVPEEEKIKGK
+5404 
-5417 VSLKPAEISTTDA
+5417 
-5430 EGTKEMIKEQI
+5430 
-5441 KVEADKFLDEV
+5441 
-5452 DNATAVPAKSTIRE
+5452 
-5466 AHMDDEGVKKARS
+5466 
-5479 DESVET
+5479 
-5485 IPIQPCPL
+5485 
-5493 PEEVGSKKLQ
+5493 
-5503 IEEVDVSE
+5503 SE

-5528 KVYAEDDVLEKLK
+5528 KVYAEDDILEKLK

-5576 SSSKVYAE
+5576 SSAKVYAE

-5622 RDTKASETNAL
+5622 RDTKASKTNAL

-5748 KVIHKVYAEDYILEK
+5748 KEIHKVYAEDYILEK

-5796 VIEASGS
+5796 VTEASGS
-5803 KVYAKDDMFEKVE
+5803 KVYAEDDIFEKVE

-5847 ETESSGRKAS
+5847 EIESSGRKAS

-5896 LHEDHNATMV
+5896 LHEDHNATVV

-5919 EAVKETRSDES
+5919 EAVKETRSNES
-5930 VETIPIQYCPLSKEV
+5930 VETIPIQSCPLSKEV

-6017 TTRETKVSETKAL
+6017 TTRETEVSETKAP

-6178 KQTKILKA
+6178 KQTKILKV

-6260 DKVSLKLVDVLRT
+6260 DKVSLKLVDVLRI
-6273 EAEDTKEMI
+6273 EAEDTEEMI

-6291 NILDEDDNATMVPAE
+6291 NILDEDDNATVVPAE

-6381 DYGTKSSNYLEAT
+6381 DYGTKSSDYLEAT

-6451 EYIEVEVGKCLDE
+6451 EYIEVEVDKCLDE

-6497 TSTIENIRLEQEGPM
+6497 TSTIENVRLEQEGPM

-6568 RTEEGIKEDSGTLS
+6568 RTDEGIKEDSGTLS

-7035 HNGSSNEIQEEEG
+7035 HSGSSNEIQEEEG

-7221 SEQDLDYKSGETRI
+7221 SEQDLDYKSGETHI

-7276 ENYAVSEI
+7276 EKNSYAVSEI

>member
-307 TESSIENRDE
+307 IESSIENRDE

-955 QGDEETDHVLQKD
+955 QGDEETDHVLQKY

-1038 TPESEE
+1038 TQESEE

-1379 NCNDN
+1379 NGNDN

-2103 DCGTKSTDYL
+2103 DCATKSTDYL

-2440 SSDYQEETDYNE
+2440 SSDYQEETDSNE
-2452 QIETLKADIKETA
+2452 QTETLKADIKETA

-2524 EAIKEQVIHV
+2524 EAIKEQV
-2534 ESELKKIQKVYVED
+2534 EDFGAKSSDYQEEKDSSEQTETLKADIQEKTRQTEASGTKVYVED

-2597 EEKIQGEDNLKPVEI
+2597 DEKIQGEDNLKPVEI

-2647 ESTIREAHMDE
+2647 ESTIQEAHMDE

-2712 EIHKVYAED
+2712 EIHKVYAKD

-2797 KEKMETDK
+2797 KEKMEIDK

-2871 KEQAIHAESE
+2871 KEQATHAESE

-2917 TKIFKA
+2917 TEIFKA
-2923 DVQETTRETEALG
+2923 DVQETTRETEASG

-3050 MDDKAIKET
+3050 MDDEAIKET

-3068 PIQPHPQVE
+3068 PIQPHPQAE

-3189 NKKTET
+3189 NKQTET

-3206 IETSGRKAP
+3206 TETSGRKAL

-3323 IHAESELK
+3323 IHAESDLK

-3341 ILDKVEEFGKKSP
+3341 ILEKVEEFGKKSS

-3416 KQTIKVEP
+3416 KQNIKVES

-3447 MDDEAVKE
+3447 MDDEAVKD

-3515 LEKVKDFETKS
+3515 LEKVKDF
-3526 SDYQEET
+3526 
-3533 NSNEQTE
+3533 
-3540 VLKADVQETT
+3540 
-3550 REIEASG
+3550 G
-3557 AKVCAEDDI
+3557 
-3566 VEKVEDYGRKSSD
+3566 
-3579 YLAETSS
+3579 
-3586 IKQTET
+3586 
-3592 ITADTQEL
+3592 
-3600 TRDTEASETN
+3600 
-3610 PLEEEKIQGEV
+3610 
-3621 SLKPAEISTT
+3621 
-3631 EAEGT
+3631 
-3636 SETIKEKIK
+3636 
-3645 VDVDKFHD
+3645 
-3653 EDDNATAVPTES
+3653 
-3665 TIREAHMD
+3665 
-3673 DEAVKETRS
+3673 
-3682 DESVETIPIQ
+3682 
-3692 PCPLLEEVS
+3692 
-3701 SKKLQIEEV
+3701 
-3710 DVGEGIKEQA
+3710 
-3720 THVES
+3720 
-3725 ELKEIHKVYAAD
+3725 
-3737 DILEKVKDFGTKSF
+3737 
-3751 DYQEETNSNE
+3751 
-3761 QIEVLKADVQ
+3761 
-3771 ETTREIEASGAKVCA
+3771 
-3786 EDDIVEKVEDCGRKS
+3786 
-3801 SDYLVETS
+3801 
-3809 SIKRTET
+3809 
-3816 ITADTQELT
+3816 
-3825 RDTEASETNALEEEK
+3825 
-3840 IQGEVSLKPE
+3840 
-3850 EISTTEAEGTKE
+3850 
-3862 TIKAWIKVEPN
+3862 
-3873 IFLDEVD
+3873 
-3880 NATAVPTESTIRE
+3880 
-3893 AHMDDEA
+3893 
-3900 VKETRS
+3900 
-3906 DESVETIPIQ
+3906 
-3916 PCLLLE
+3916 
-3922 EVGSKKP
+3922 
-3929 QIEEVDVSEGIKE
+3929 
-3942 QATHAES
+3942 
-3949 ELKEIH
+3949 
-3955 KVYVE
+3955 
-3960 DDILEKVKDFETKSS
+3960 TKSS

-4038 ETIKADTQE
+4038 ETITADTQE

-4130 NESVE
+4130 DESVE
-4135 KISIQP
+4135 KIPIQP

-4164 KEQATHAKSEL
+4164 KEQATHAESEL
-4175 KEIHKVYATDDI
+4175 KEIHKVYAADDI

-4275 TEASETKALEEEKIP
+4275 TEASETKAPEEEKIP

-4295 KPAEI
+4295 KPVEI

-4328 SETTVPAKSTIR
+4328 NETTVPAKSTIR

-4420 KSFSYQEEINSNE
+4420 KSFGYQEEINSNE

-4457 ADDDIVEKVTNNY
+4457 ADDDIVEKV
-4470 VEDCGRKSS
+4470 EDCGRKSS

-4485 SLIKQ
+4485 SSIKQ

-4508 ETKALEEEKIQG
+4508 ETKAPEEEKIQG
-4520 EVSLKPAEISTTEAE
+4520 EVSLKPAEISTTEAK

-4588 TISIQPCPLPEEV
+4588 TISIQPCLLPEEV

-4675 RETEALGAKVYAEDN
+4675 RETEASGAKVYAEDN

-4750 AEIST
+4750 TEIST
-4755 TKAEGTR
+4755 TEAEGTR

-4792 REAHMDDEAVK
+4792 REVHMDDEAVK

-4955 SKTKAPDEEKIPR
+4955 SETKAPDEEKIPR
-4968 EVSFKPTE
+4968 EVSFKPAE
-4976 ISTTKVESTKET
+4976 ISTTKVEGTKET

-5030 SDECVE
+5030 SDECIE
-5036 TIPIQPCPLLEE
+5036 TIPIQPCPLLKE
-5048 VGRKK
+5048 VGSKK

-5078 MHKVYAEDDIH
+5078 IHKVYAEDDIH

-5110 QTEILTADVRETTK
+5110 QTEILTADVQETTK

-5135 EYDIVEKVEDCGRK
+5135 EYDIVG
-5149 SLDYL
+5149 
-5154 EEPSSIKQTETI
+5154 
-5166 TTDTQELT
+5166 
-5174 RETEASKTKAPE
+5174 
-5186 EEKIQGEVS
+5186 
-5195 LKPAEISTTEA
+5195 
-5206 ESTKETIKEKI
+5206 
-5217 KVEADKFLNEDDSE
+5217 
-5231 TAVLAKSTIREAY
+5231 
-5244 MDDKSVK
+5244 
-5251 ETRSDESVETI
+5251 
-5262 PIRPCPL
+5262 
-5269 PEELGCQ
+5269 
-5276 KLQSEEVDVG
+5276 
-5286 EGIKE
+5286 
-5291 QATHAESELT
+5291 
-5301 EIHKV
+5301 
-5306 YAEDDILEKE
+5306 
-5316 KDFGTKSS
+5316 
-5324 DYHEETNSNEQKEI
+5324 
-5338 FKADVQETT
+5338 
-5347 RETEASGAKVYAED
+5347 
-5361 DIVEK
+5361 
-5366 VEDYGRKSSDYLE
+5366 
-5379 ETSSIKQT
+5379 
-5387 ETITADTQEL
+5387 
-5397 TRETETS
+5397 
-5404 ERKVPEEEKIKGK
+5404 
-5417 VSLKPAEISTTDA
+5417 
-5430 EGTKEMIKEQI
+5430 
-5441 KVEADKFLDEV
+5441 
-5452 DNATAVPAKSTIRE
+5452 
-5466 AHMDDEGVKKARS
+5466 
-5479 DESVET
+5479 
-5485 IPIQPCPL
+5485 
-5493 PEEVGSKKLQ
+5493 
-5503 IEEVDVSE
+5503 
-5511 GIKEQATHAES
+5511 
-5522 ELKEIH
+5522 
-5528 KVYAEDDVLEKLK
+5528 
-5541 DFGTKS
+5541 
-5547 SDYQEETNSNE
+5547 
-5558 QTEILKADVQ
+5558 
-5568 ETTREKEA
+5568 
-5576 SSSKVYAE
+5576 
-5584 DDIIEKVEACG
+5584 
-5595 RKSSDYLVETSS
+5595 
-5607 IKQTKT
+5607 
-5613 ITANTQELT
+5613 
-5622 RDTKASETNAL
+5622 
-5633 EEEKIQGEV
+5633 
-5642 SLKPAEISTTEAEG
+5642 
-5656 TSETIKEKIKVE
+5656 
-5668 ADKFHD
+5668 
-5674 EDDNATA
+5674 
-5681 VPTESTIRE
+5681 
-5690 AHMDDEVVK
+5690 
-5699 ETTSD
+5699 
-5704 GSVETI
+5704 
-5710 PIQPCP
+5710 
-5716 LVEEVGSKKLQNE
+5716 
-5729 EVDVSEG
+5729 
-5736 IKEQATHVESEL
+5736 
-5748 KVIHKVYAEDYILEK
+5748 
-5763 VEEFGKKSAD
+5763 
-5773 YKEETDHSKLTETLK
+5773 
-5788 ADVQETTR
+5788 
-5796 VIEASGS
+5796 
-5803 KVYAKDDMFEKVE
+5803 
-5816 NYGTK
+5816 
-5821 SSDYLE
+5821 
-5827 ETDSNKQTVT
+5827 
-5837 ITADIQETTG
+5837 
-5847 ETESSGRKAS
+5847 
-5857 EERKIQDEV
+5857 
-5866 SLKPVQISTTKA
+5866 
-5878 EDTKEMIKENIK
+5878 
-5890 VEVDKF
+5890 
-5896 LHEDHNATMV
+5896 
-5906 PTKSPVGEAHMDD
+5906 
-5919 EAVKETRSDES
+5919 
-5930 VETIPIQYCPLSKEV
+5930 
-5945 GSKKLQIEE
+5945 
-5954 VDVSEGIKEQA
+5954 
-5965 THAESELKEIHK
+5965 
-5977 VYAEYDI
+5977 
-5984 LEKVKNFGT
+5984 
-5993 KSSDYLEE
+5993 
-6001 TDSNEQIETLK
+6001 
-6012 ADVQE
+6012 
-6017 TTRETKVSETKAL
+6017 
-6030 EEGKIQDKVSLEH
+6030 
-6043 VEISTT
+6043 
-6049 EAEDTK
+6049 
-6055 EMIKEKIKVEADKF
+6055 
-6069 LDEDDNATMVPVES
+6069 
-6083 TVREA
+6083 
-6088 HMDDE
+6088 
-6093 AVKETRLDESVETIP
+6093 
-6108 IQPCPQAEEV
+6108 
-6118 GSKKLQIEEVDGS
+6118 
-6131 EGIKEQA
+6131 
-6138 THAESELK
+6138 
-6146 EIHKVYAEDDILEKV
+6146 
-6161 KDFGTKSSD
+6161 
-6170 YQEETDTN
+6170 
-6178 KQTKILKA
+6178 
-6186 DVQETTRDTKASG
+6186 
-6199 AKVYA
+6199 
-6204 EYDIVEKVED
+6204 KVED

-6273 EAEDTKEMI
+6273 EAEDTEEMI

-6291 NILDEDDNATMVPAE
+6291 NILDEDDNATVVPAE

-6381 DYGTKSSNYLEAT
+6381 DYGTKSSDYLEAT

-6451 EYIEVEVGKCLDE
+6451 EYIEVEVDKCLDE

-6568 RTEEGIKEDSGTLS
+6568 RTEEGIKDDSGTLS

-6643 EIIDDKN
+6643 EIINDKN

-6733 HVEKESATLEKQ
+6733 HVEKESVTLGKQ

-7035 HNGSSNEIQEEEG
+7035 HSGSSNEIQEEEG

-7135 DSQSVS
+7135 DSQSV
-7141 PAEETIIESH
+7141 IESH

-7221 SEQDLDYKSGETRI
+7221 SEQDLDYKSGETHI

-7276 ENYAVSEI
+7276 E
-7284 KIPGEEE
+7284 
-7291 PSENKEA
+7291 
-7298 AFITDNEDVL
+7298 
-7308 PVLQHPSDKAL
+7308 
-7319 QEVELEHER
+7319 
-7328 PGKATEVDAEERG
+7328 
-7341 IECEGEKRMGASGEI
+7341 
-7356 NKESASVDS
+7356 
-7365 AKMSLSGLM
+7365 
-7374 QRSMKKK
+7374 
-7381 LQEAKNLTKER
+7381 KNLC
-7392 EPMPSKA
+7392 S
-7399 EIQNEEAE
+7399 I
-7407 TTQIDKARADEE
+7407 
-7419 EGDEHKRSEPDSDAP
+7419 
-7434 VMVEASKDTYAKVP
+7434 
-7448 HKKSHNILSGVGSK
+7448 
-7462 VKHSLS
+7462 
-7468 KVKKAITGKSSHP
+7468 
-7481 KTSSPK
+7481 

>member
-317 VTSSIKNTEIGAR
+317 VTSSLKNTEIGAR

-713 VPKNIPDPA
+713 VPKNIPD
-722 LVKQEEGLQAE
+722 
-733 CEELAST
+733 
-740 EAEIEK
+740 
-746 GDGDTSYV
+746 
-754 KVTED
+754 
-759 NYANNKLVEAT
+759 
-770 ENSTKTTPEGEE
+770 
-782 DPEKSIVLE
+782 
-791 TAHGIEIPKNISDLA
+791 
-806 LVKQEEGLQ
+806 
-815 AECEKI
+815 
-821 ALPEAE
+821 
-827 IEKRHEDTSCVKV
+827 
-840 VEDKDVNNSLAEA
+840 
-853 TENSAKATPEGLE
+853 
-866 DSQHALHEHET
+866 
-877 RESIALET
+877 
-885 YHGVESPKN
+885 
-894 IPDSALVKQ
+894 SALVKQ

-915 STESSIESRDGETS
+915 STESSIESRDEEMS
-929 SIKVAKDNDENNRQ
+929 SIKVAKDKDENNRQ

-1276 KDEDIPNV
+1276 KDKDIPNV

-1490 FSEEIGVQMAE
+1490 FSEEIRVQMAE

-1555 SSSDEKETVKERIKE
+1555 SSSDEKETVKERLKE

-1645 KNTIIDSDSA
+1645 KNTIIDSDTA

-1693 GVSLDSVDI
+1693 GVRLDSVDI

-1934 VEKGTTGMKTNVCSQ
+1934 VEKGTTGMKTNVCSH

-1991 LPKTNKSQTEENN
+1991 LPQTNKSQTEENS

-2038 AEDRINVSQT
+2038 AEDCINVSQT

-2427 DDILEKVEDFGTK
+2427 DDILEKVE
-2440 SSDYQEETDYNE
+2440 
-2452 QIETLKADIKETA
+2452 
-2465 RETEASG
+2465 
-2472 TKVYA
+2472 
-2477 EDGIV
+2477 
-2482 EKVEGCVRK
+2482 GCVRK
-2491 SSDVSVETIPI
+2491 SSDVSVETIPM

-2524 EAIKEQVIHV
+2524 EAIKEQVIHA
-2534 ESELKKIQKVYVED
+2534 ESELKKIQ
-2548 DIVEKVEDCG
+2548 
-2558 RKSSN
+2558 
-2563 YLEETSSI
+2563 
-2571 KQTETITANTQELT
+2571 
-2585 RETEVSETKAPE
+2585 
-2597 EEKIQGEDNLKPVEI
+2597 
-2612 STTEA
+2612 
-2617 ECTKE
+2617 
-2622 MIKEKIKVK
+2622 
-2631 ADKFL
+2631 
-2636 DGDDNATVVPA
+2636 
-2647 ESTIREAHMDE
+2647 
-2658 EVGKETRT
+2658 
-2666 DESVETIPIQLCP
+2666 
-2679 PAEEVGSKKLQIEEG
+2679 
-2694 DRSEG
+2694 
-2699 IKDQATH
+2699 
-2706 AEIELK
+2706 
-2712 EIHKVYAED
+2712 KVYAED

-2756 PTKETKASRNNA
+2756 PTKQTKASRNNA

-2783 EISTTEAKDTNEAI
+2783 EILTTEAKDTNEAI

-2871 KEQAIHAESE
+2871 KEQATHAESE

-2917 TKIFKA
+2917 TEIFKA
-2923 DVQETTRETEALG
+2923 NVQETTRETEASG

-2982 TEASDSKALEEEKI
+2982 TEASDSKALEEVKI

-3037 TAVPTESTRREAH
+3037 TAVPTESTRRGAH
-3050 MDDKAIKET
+3050 MDDEAIKET
-3059 RSDESVETI
+3059 RLDESVETI
-3068 PIQPHPQVE
+3068 PIQPHPQAE

-3189 NKKTET
+3189 NKQTET

-3206 IETSGRKAP
+3206 TETSGRKAP

-3341 ILDKVEEFGKKSP
+3341 ILEKVEEFGKKSP

-3368 LTVDIQEPTRETEA
+3368 LTVDIQKPTRETEA

-3416 KQTIKVEP
+3416 KQNIKVES

-3434 TAVPAES
+3434 TAVPTES

-3447 MDDEAVKE
+3447 MDDETVKE

-3515 LEKVKDFETKS
+3515 LEKVKDFGTKS

-3645 VDVDKFHD
+3645 EEVDKFHD
-3653 EDDNATAVPTES
+3653 EDDNATTVPTES

-3725 ELKEIHKVYAAD
+3725 ELKEIHRVYAAD

-3801 SDYLVETS
+3801 SDYLVETN

-3862 TIKAWIKVEPN
+3862 TIKARIKVEPN

-3955 KVYVE
+3955 KVYAE
-3960 DDILEKVKDFETKSS
+3960 DDILEKVKDFGTKSS

-4047 LTRDTEASETN
+4047 LTRDTEASKTN

-4101 EDDNATAVPIESSI
+4101 EDDNAIAVPIESSI

-4130 NESVE
+4130 DESVE
-4135 KISIQP
+4135 KIPIQP

-4164 KEQATHAKSEL
+4164 KEQATHAESEL

-4249 PVYLE
+4249 PIYLE

-4275 TEASETKALEEEKIP
+4275 TEASETKAPEEEKIP

-4420 KSFSYQEEINSNE
+4420 KSFSYQEEITSNE

-4457 ADDDIVEKVTNNY
+4457 ADDDIVEKV
-4470 VEDCGRKSS
+4470 EDCGRKSS

-4485 SLIKQ
+4485 SSIKQ

-4508 ETKALEEEKIQG
+4508 ETKAPEEEKIQG

-4556 DNATAAPVESTIR
+4556 DNATAGPVESTIR
-4569 EAHMDDEGVKETRS
+4569 EAHMDDEGVKETRL

-4675 RETEALGAKVYAEDN
+4675 RETEASGAKVYAEDN
-4690 IVEKVEDCG
+4690 IVEKVEDYG
-4699 RKSSDYLEETSSIKQ
+4699 RKSFDYLEETSSIKQ
-4714 TETITADTQE
+4714 TETITADIQE

-4755 TKAEGTR
+4755 TEAEGTR

-4781 NATAVPTESTI
+4781 NATVVPTESTI

-4955 SKTKAPDEEKIPR
+4955 SKTKAPDKEKIPR
-4968 EVSFKPTE
+4968 EVSFKPAE
-4976 ISTTKVESTKET
+4976 ISTTKVEGTKET

-5022 DEAVKETR
+5022 DETVKETR

-5048 VGRKK
+5048 VGSKK

-5078 MHKVYAEDDIH
+5078 IHKVYAEDDIH
-5089 GKVKDFGIKSSDYQV
+5089 GKVKDFGIKSSNYQV

-5110 QTEILTADVRETTK
+5110 QTEILTADVQETTK

-5217 KVEADKFLNEDDSE
+5217 KVEADKFLNEGDSE
-5231 TAVLAKSTIREAY
+5231 TAVPAKSTIREAY

-5276 KLQSEEVDVG
+5276 KLQSEEVDVS

-5291 QATHAESELT
+5291 QATHAESELK

-5404 ERKVPEEEKIKGK
+5404 ERKVPEEEKIKGE

-5511 GIKEQATHAES
+5511 DIKEQATHAES

-5528 KVYAEDDVLEKLK
+5528 KVYAEDDILEKLK

-5576 SSSKVYAE
+5576 SSAKVYAE

-5622 RDTKASETNAL
+5622 RDTKASKTNAL

-5748 KVIHKVYAEDYILEK
+5748 KEIHKVYAEDYILEK

-5796 VIEASGS
+5796 VTEASGS
-5803 KVYAKDDMFEKVE
+5803 KVYAEDDIFEKVE

-5847 ETESSGRKAS
+5847 EIESSGRKAS

-5896 LHEDHNATMV
+5896 LHEDHNATVV

-5919 EAVKETRSDES
+5919 EAVKETRSNES
-5930 VETIPIQYCPLSKEV
+5930 VETIPIQSCPLSKEV

-6017 TTRETKVSETKAL
+6017 TTRETEVSETKAP

-6178 KQTKILKA
+6178 KQTKILKV

-6260 DKVSLKLVDVLRT
+6260 DKVSLKLVDVLRI
-6273 EAEDTKEMI
+6273 EAEDTEEMI

-6291 NILDEDDNATMVPAE
+6291 NILDEDDNATVVPAE

-6381 DYGTKSSNYLEAT
+6381 DYGTKSSDYLEAT

-6451 EYIEVEVGKCLDE
+6451 EYIEVEVDKCLDE

-6497 TSTIENIRLEQEGPM
+6497 TSTIENVRLEQEGPM

-6568 RTEEGIKEDSGTLS
+6568 RTDEGIKEDSGTLS

-7035 HNGSSNEIQEEEG
+7035 HSGSSNEIQEEEG

-7221 SEQDLDYKSGETRI
+7221 SEQDLDYKSGETHI

-7276 ENYAVSEI
+7276 EKNSYAVSEI

>member
-2427 DDILEKVEDFGTK
+2427 DDILE
-2440 SSDYQEETDYNE
+2440 
-2452 QIETLKADIKETA
+2452 
-2465 RETEASG
+2465 
-2472 TKVYA
+2472 
-2477 EDGIV
+2477 
-2482 EKVEGCVRK
+2482 
-2491 SSDVSVETIPI
+2491 
-2502 QPSPQAEEV
+2502 
-2511 GSKKLQIEEVDGS
+2511 
-2524 EAIKEQVIHV
+2524 
-2534 ESELKKIQKVYVED
+2534 
-2548 DIVEKVEDCG
+2548 
-2558 RKSSN
+2558 
-2563 YLEETSSI
+2563 
-2571 KQTETITANTQELT
+2571 
-2585 RETEVSETKAPE
+2585 
-2597 EEKIQGEDNLKPVEI
+2597 
-2612 STTEA
+2612 
-2617 ECTKE
+2617 
-2622 MIKEKIKVK
+2622 
-2631 ADKFL
+2631 
-2636 DGDDNATVVPA
+2636 
-2647 ESTIREAHMDE
+2647 
-2658 EVGKETRT
+2658 
-2666 DESVETIPIQLCP
+2666 
-2679 PAEEVGSKKLQIEEG
+2679 
-2694 DRSEG
+2694 
-2699 IKDQATH
+2699 
-2706 AEIELK
+2706 
-2712 EIHKVYAED
+2712 
-2721 DMVEKVE
+2721 
-2728 DCGRKSPDYLE
+2728 
-2739 DTDSSEQT
+2739 
-2747 EAHTTNIQE
+2747 
-2756 PTKETKASRNNA
+2756 
-2768 LEDVMIQD
+2768 
-2776 EVSLKHV
+2776 
-2783 EISTTEAKDTNEAI
+2783 
-2797 KEKMETDK
+2797 
-2805 FLDEDDNVNAVP
+2805 
-2817 AESTIREAHM
+2817 
-2827 DEETVKET
+2827 
-2835 RSDESVETI
+2835 
-2844 PIQPCTQAEEVGSK
+2844 
-2858 KLQIEEV
+2858 
-2865 DVSEGI
+2865 
-2871 KEQAIHAESE
+2871 
-2881 LKEIHKV
+2881 
-2888 YAEDDILEKVKEF
+2888 
-2901 GTKSSDYQE
+2901 
-2910 ETNSNEQ
+2910 
-2917 TKIFKA
+2917 
-2923 DVQETTRETEALG
+2923 
-2936 AKVYAEDNI
+2936 
-2945 VEKVEDSGRKSSEYQ
+2945 
-2960 EEKDSIKQTETLTAD
+2960 
-2975 FQEPTRE
+2975 
-2982 TEASDSKALEEEKI
+2982 
-2996 QGEIR
+2996 
-3001 LKPAES
+3001 
-3007 STTKVEDTK
+3007 
-3016 EKIEENIK
+3016 
-3024 VEADKFIDGDDNA
+3024 
-3037 TAVPTESTRREAH
+3037 
-3050 MDDKAIKET
+3050 
-3059 RSDESVETI
+3059 
-3068 PIQPHPQVE
+3068 
-3077 EVGSKKLQIEEVEGS
+3077 
-3092 EGIKEHA
+3092 
-3099 THAESELKEIHKVYA
+3099 
-3114 EDDILEKVEEFG
+3114 
-3126 KKSADYK
+3126 
-3133 EETDSS
+3133 
-3139 ELTKT
+3139 
-3144 LKVDGQET
+3144 
-3152 TRVTEASG
+3152 
-3160 STVFAED
+3160 
-3167 DIVEK
+3167 
-3172 VEDCGRKSSD
+3172 
-3182 YLKEIDS
+3182 
-3189 NKKTET
+3189 
-3195 FKPDIQEPTRE
+3195 
-3206 IETSGRKAP
+3206 
-3215 EEGKIQ
+3215 
-3221 DEVSLKP
+3221 
-3228 IEISTTETEDT
+3228 
-3239 KETIKEN
+3239 
-3246 IKVETDKFLNEDDN
+3246 
-3260 ATMVPT
+3260 
-3266 ESPVREAHV
+3266 
-3275 DDEAVKETRLDGS
+3275 
-3288 VESIPIEPCPQPE
+3288 
-3301 EVSSKNLQIE
+3301 
-3311 EVDGSEGIKEQA
+3311 
-3323 IHAESELK
+3323 
-3331 EIHKVYAEDD
+3331 
-3341 ILDKVEEFGKKSP
+3341 KVEEFGKKSP

>member
-317 VTSSIKNTEIGAR
+317 VTSSLKNTEIGAR

-713 VPKNIPDPA
+713 VPKNIPD
-722 LVKQEEGLQAE
+722 
-733 CEELAST
+733 
-740 EAEIEK
+740 
-746 GDGDTSYV
+746 
-754 KVTED
+754 
-759 NYANNKLVEAT
+759 
-770 ENSTKTTPEGEE
+770 
-782 DPEKSIVLE
+782 
-791 TAHGIEIPKNISDLA
+791 
-806 LVKQEEGLQ
+806 
-815 AECEKI
+815 
-821 ALPEAE
+821 
-827 IEKRHEDTSCVKV
+827 
-840 VEDKDVNNSLAEA
+840 
-853 TENSAKATPEGLE
+853 
-866 DSQHALHEHET
+866 
-877 RESIALET
+877 
-885 YHGVESPKN
+885 
-894 IPDSALVKQ
+894 SALVKQ

-915 STESSIESRDGETS
+915 STESSIESRDEEMS
-929 SIKVAKDNDENNRQ
+929 SIKVAKDKDENNRQ

-1276 KDEDIPNV
+1276 KDKDIPNV

-1490 FSEEIGVQMAE
+1490 FSEEIRVQMAE

-1555 SSSDEKETVKERIKE
+1555 SSSDEKETVKERLKE

-1645 KNTIIDSDSA
+1645 KNTIIDSDTA

-1693 GVSLDSVDI
+1693 GVRLDSVDI

-1934 VEKGTTGMKTNVCSQ
+1934 VEKGTTGMKTNVCSH

-1991 LPKTNKSQTEENN
+1991 LPQTNKSQTEENS

-2038 AEDRINVSQT
+2038 AEDCINVSQT

-2427 DDILEKVEDFGTK
+2427 DDILEKVE
-2440 SSDYQEETDYNE
+2440 
-2452 QIETLKADIKETA
+2452 
-2465 RETEASG
+2465 
-2472 TKVYA
+2472 
-2477 EDGIV
+2477 
-2482 EKVEGCVRK
+2482 GCVRK
-2491 SSDVSVETIPI
+2491 SSDVSVETIPM

-2524 EAIKEQVIHV
+2524 EAIKEQVIHA
-2534 ESELKKIQKVYVED
+2534 ESELKKIQ
-2548 DIVEKVEDCG
+2548 
-2558 RKSSN
+2558 
-2563 YLEETSSI
+2563 
-2571 KQTETITANTQELT
+2571 
-2585 RETEVSETKAPE
+2585 
-2597 EEKIQGEDNLKPVEI
+2597 
-2612 STTEA
+2612 
-2617 ECTKE
+2617 
-2622 MIKEKIKVK
+2622 
-2631 ADKFL
+2631 
-2636 DGDDNATVVPA
+2636 
-2647 ESTIREAHMDE
+2647 
-2658 EVGKETRT
+2658 
-2666 DESVETIPIQLCP
+2666 
-2679 PAEEVGSKKLQIEEG
+2679 
-2694 DRSEG
+2694 
-2699 IKDQATH
+2699 
-2706 AEIELK
+2706 
-2712 EIHKVYAED
+2712 KVYAED

-2756 PTKETKASRNNA
+2756 PTKQTKASRNNA

-2783 EISTTEAKDTNEAI
+2783 EILTTEAKDTNEAI

-2871 KEQAIHAESE
+2871 KEQATHAESE

-2917 TKIFKA
+2917 TEIFKA
-2923 DVQETTRETEALG
+2923 NVQETTRETEASG

-2982 TEASDSKALEEEKI
+2982 TEASDSKALEEVKI

-3037 TAVPTESTRREAH
+3037 TAVPTESTRRGAH
-3050 MDDKAIKET
+3050 MDDEAIKET
-3059 RSDESVETI
+3059 RLDESVETI
-3068 PIQPHPQVE
+3068 PIQPHPQAE

-3189 NKKTET
+3189 NKQTET

-3206 IETSGRKAP
+3206 TETSGRKAP

-3341 ILDKVEEFGKKSP
+3341 ILEKVEEFGKKSP

-3368 LTVDIQEPTRETEA
+3368 LTVDIQKPTRETEA

-3416 KQTIKVEP
+3416 KQNIKVES

-3434 TAVPAES
+3434 TAVPTES

-3447 MDDEAVKE
+3447 MDDETVKE

-3515 LEKVKDFETKS
+3515 LEKVKDFGTKS

-3645 VDVDKFHD
+3645 EEVDKFHD
-3653 EDDNATAVPTES
+3653 EDDNATTVPTES

-3725 ELKEIHKVYAAD
+3725 ELKEIHRVYAAD

-3801 SDYLVETS
+3801 SDYLVETN

-3862 TIKAWIKVEPN
+3862 TIKARIKVEPN

-3955 KVYVE
+3955 KVYAE
-3960 DDILEKVKDFETKSS
+3960 DDILEKVKDFGTKSS

-4047 LTRDTEASETN
+4047 LTRDTEASKTN

-4101 EDDNATAVPIESSI
+4101 EDDNAIAVPIESSI

-4130 NESVE
+4130 DESVE
-4135 KISIQP
+4135 KIPIQP

-4164 KEQATHAKSEL
+4164 KEQATHAESEL

-4249 PVYLE
+4249 PIYLE

-4275 TEASETKALEEEKIP
+4275 TEASETKAPEEEKIP

-4420 KSFSYQEEINSNE
+4420 KSFSYQEEITSNE

-4457 ADDDIVEKVTNNY
+4457 ADDDIVEKV
-4470 VEDCGRKSS
+4470 EDCGRKSS

-4485 SLIKQ
+4485 SSIKQ

-4508 ETKALEEEKIQG
+4508 ETKAPEEEKIQG

-4556 DNATAAPVESTIR
+4556 DNATAGPVESTIR
-4569 EAHMDDEGVKETRS
+4569 EAHMDDEGVKETRL

-4675 RETEALGAKVYAEDN
+4675 RETEASGAKVYAEDN
-4690 IVEKVEDCG
+4690 
-4699 RKSSDYLEETSSIKQ
+4699 
-4714 TETITADTQE
+4714 
-4724 LTRETKASETNA
+4724 
-4736 LEEEK
+4736 
-4741 IQGEVNLKP
+4741 
-4750 AEIST
+4750 
-4755 TKAEGTR
+4755 
-4762 ETIKEK
+4762 
-4768 IEVKADKFHDEDD
+4768 
-4781 NATAVPTESTI
+4781 
-4792 REAHMDDEAVK
+4792 
-4803 ETRSDESV
+4803 
-4811 ESIPIQPCPLLEEVG
+4811 
-4826 SKKLQI
+4826 
-4832 EEVDVSE
+4832 
-4839 GIKEQATHAESELD
+4839 
-4853 EIQKVYA
+4853 
-4860 EDDILEKVKEFGTKS
+4860 
-4875 SDYQEETSSNEQAEI
+4875 
-4890 LKADVQET
+4890 
-4898 TRETEASG
+4898 
-4906 AKVYAENDI
+4906 I

-4955 SKTKAPDEEKIPR
+4955 SKTKAPDKEKIPR
-4968 EVSFKPTE
+4968 EVSFKPAE
-4976 ISTTKVESTKET
+4976 ISTTKVEGTKET

-5022 DEAVKETR
+5022 DETVKETR

-5048 VGRKK
+5048 VGSKK

-5078 MHKVYAEDDIH
+5078 IHKVYAEDDIH
-5089 GKVKDFGIKSSDYQV
+5089 GKVKDFGIKSSNYQV

-5110 QTEILTADVRETTK
+5110 QTEILTADVQETTK

-5217 KVEADKFLNEDDSE
+5217 KVEADKFLNEGDSE
-5231 TAVLAKSTIREAY
+5231 TAVPAKSTIREAY

-5276 KLQSEEVDVG
+5276 KLQSEEVDVS

-5291 QATHAESELT
+5291 QATHAESELK

-5404 ERKVPEEEKIKGK
+5404 ERKVPEEEKIKGE

-5511 GIKEQATHAES
+5511 DIKEQATHAES

-5528 KVYAEDDVLEKLK
+5528 KVYAEDDILEKLK

-5576 SSSKVYAE
+5576 SSAKVYAE

-5622 RDTKASETNAL
+5622 RDTKASKTNAL

-5748 KVIHKVYAEDYILEK
+5748 KEIHKVYAEDYILEK

-5796 VIEASGS
+5796 VTEASGS
-5803 KVYAKDDMFEKVE
+5803 KVYAEDDIFEKVE

-5847 ETESSGRKAS
+5847 EIESSGRKAS

-5896 LHEDHNATMV
+5896 LHEDHNATVV

-5919 EAVKETRSDES
+5919 EAVKETRSNES
-5930 VETIPIQYCPLSKEV
+5930 VETIPIQSCPLSKEV

-6017 TTRETKVSETKAL
+6017 TTRETEVSETKAP

-6178 KQTKILKA
+6178 KQTKILKV

-6260 DKVSLKLVDVLRT
+6260 DKVSLKLVDVLRI
-6273 EAEDTKEMI
+6273 EAEDTEEMI

-6291 NILDEDDNATMVPAE
+6291 NILDEDDNATVVPAE

-6381 DYGTKSSNYLEAT
+6381 DYGTKSSDYLEAT

-6451 EYIEVEVGKCLDE
+6451 EYIEVEVDKCLDE

-6497 TSTIENIRLEQEGPM
+6497 TSTIENVRLEQEGPM

-6568 RTEEGIKEDSGTLS
+6568 RTDEGIKEDSGTLS

-7035 HNGSSNEIQEEEG
+7035 HSGSSNEIQEEEG

-7221 SEQDLDYKSGETRI
+7221 SEQDLDYKSGETHI

-7276 ENYAVSEI
+7276 EKNSYAVSEI

>member
-2548 DIVEKVEDCG
+2548 DIVEKVEDFGAKSSDYQEEKDSSEQTETLKADIQEKTRQTEASGTEVYVEDDIVEKVEDCG

-4010 EDDIVEKVEDCGRKS
+4010 EDDIV
-4025 SDYLVETSSIKQT
+4025 
-4038 ETIKADTQE
+4038 
-4047 LTRDTEASETN
+4047 
-4058 ALEEEKIQGEVS
+4058 
-4070 LKPAEISTTEAPGTS
+4070 
-4085 ETIKEKIK
+4085 
-4093 VEANKFHD
+4093 
-4101 EDDNATAVPIESSI
+4101 
-4115 REVHMDDEAV
+4115 
-4125 KETRS
+4125 
-4130 NESVE
+4130 
-4135 KISIQP
+4135 
-4141 CPLPKEVSSKKLQ
+4141 
-4154 IEEVDVSEGI
+4154 
-4164 KEQATHAKSEL
+4164 
-4175 KEIHKVYATDDI
+4175 
-4187 LEKVKDFGT
+4187 
-4196 KSPDYQEETNSNEQ
+4196 
-4210 IEIIKANVQETTRE
+4210 
-4224 TEASGAKVYAED
+4224 
-4236 DIVEK
+4236 
-4241 VEDCGRKS
+4241 
-4249 PVYLE
+4249 
-4254 ETSSIKQTETI
+4254 
-4265 TANTQELTRE
+4265 
-4275 TEASETKALEEEKIP
+4275 
-4290 GEVSL
+4290 
-4295 KPAEI
+4295 
-4300 STTEAESTKETI
+4300 
-4312 KEKIRV
+4312 
-4318 EADKFLDEGD
+4318 
-4328 SETTVPAKSTIR
+4328 
-4340 EAHMDDEAVKETRS
+4340 
-4354 NESVETI
+4354 
-4361 PIQPCP
+4361 
-4367 LLEEVGSKKLQ
+4367 
-4378 IEEVDVSEGIK
+4378 
-4389 EQATHAESELKEI
+4389 
-4402 HKVYAAD
+4402 
-4409 DILEKVKDFGT
+4409 
-4420 KSFSYQEEINSNE
+4420 
-4433 QTEILKADVQE
+4433 
-4444 TTRETEASRAKVC
+4444 
-4457 ADDDIVEKVTNNY
+4457 
-4470 VEDCGRKSS
+4470 
-4479 YYLEET
+4479 
-4485 SLIKQ
+4485 
-4490 TETITAN
+4490 
-4497 TQELTRETEPF
+4497 
-4508 ETKALEEEKIQG
+4508 
-4520 EVSLKPAEISTTEAE
+4520 
-4535 GTKETI
+4535 
-4541 KARIKVEPNIFLDEV
+4541 
-4556 DNATAAPVESTIR
+4556 
-4569 EAHMDDEGVKETRS
+4569 
-4583 DESVE
+4583 
-4588 TISIQPCPLPEEV
+4588 
-4601 GSKKLQIEEVDVSE
+4601 
-4615 GIKEQA
+4615 
-4621 THAES
+4621 
-4626 ELKEIHKVYAEDD
+4626 
-4639 ILEKVKDFGTKSS
+4639 EKVKDFGTKSS

>member
-317 VTSSIKNTEIGAR
+317 VTSSLKNTEIGAR

-713 VPKNIPDPA
+713 VPKNIPD
-722 LVKQEEGLQAE
+722 
-733 CEELAST
+733 
-740 EAEIEK
+740 
-746 GDGDTSYV
+746 
-754 KVTED
+754 
-759 NYANNKLVEAT
+759 
-770 ENSTKTTPEGEE
+770 
-782 DPEKSIVLE
+782 
-791 TAHGIEIPKNISDLA
+791 
-806 LVKQEEGLQ
+806 
-815 AECEKI
+815 
-821 ALPEAE
+821 
-827 IEKRHEDTSCVKV
+827 
-840 VEDKDVNNSLAEA
+840 
-853 TENSAKATPEGLE
+853 
-866 DSQHALHEHET
+866 
-877 RESIALET
+877 
-885 YHGVESPKN
+885 
-894 IPDSALVKQ
+894 SALVKQ

-915 STESSIESRDGETS
+915 STESSIESRDEEMS
-929 SIKVAKDNDENNRQ
+929 SIKVAKDKDENNRQ

-1276 KDEDIPNV
+1276 KDKDIPNV

-1490 FSEEIGVQMAE
+1490 FSEEIRVQMAE

-1555 SSSDEKETVKERIKE
+1555 SSSDEKETVKERLKE

-1645 KNTIIDSDSA
+1645 KNTIIDSDTA

-1693 GVSLDSVDI
+1693 GVRLDSVDI

-1934 VEKGTTGMKTNVCSQ
+1934 VEKGTTGMKTNVCSH

-1991 LPKTNKSQTEENN
+1991 LPQTNKSQTEENS

-2038 AEDRINVSQT
+2038 AEDCINVSQT

-2427 DDILEKVEDFGTK
+2427 DDILEKVE
-2440 SSDYQEETDYNE
+2440 
-2452 QIETLKADIKETA
+2452 
-2465 RETEASG
+2465 
-2472 TKVYA
+2472 
-2477 EDGIV
+2477 
-2482 EKVEGCVRK
+2482 GCVRK
-2491 SSDVSVETIPI
+2491 SSDVSVETIPM

-2524 EAIKEQVIHV
+2524 EAIKEQ
-2534 ESELKKIQKVYVED
+2534 
-2548 DIVEKVEDCG
+2548 
-2558 RKSSN
+2558 
-2563 YLEETSSI
+2563 
-2571 KQTETITANTQELT
+2571 
-2585 RETEVSETKAPE
+2585 
-2597 EEKIQGEDNLKPVEI
+2597 
-2612 STTEA
+2612 
-2617 ECTKE
+2617 
-2622 MIKEKIKVK
+2622 
-2631 ADKFL
+2631 
-2636 DGDDNATVVPA
+2636 
-2647 ESTIREAHMDE
+2647 
-2658 EVGKETRT
+2658 
-2666 DESVETIPIQLCP
+2666 
-2679 PAEEVGSKKLQIEEG
+2679 
-2694 DRSEG
+2694 
-2699 IKDQATH
+2699 
-2706 AEIELK
+2706 
-2712 EIHKVYAED
+2712 
-2721 DMVEKVE
+2721 VE

-2756 PTKETKASRNNA
+2756 PTKQTKASRNNA

-2783 EISTTEAKDTNEAI
+2783 EILTTEAKDTNEAI

-2871 KEQAIHAESE
+2871 KEQATHAESE

-2917 TKIFKA
+2917 TEIFKA
-2923 DVQETTRETEALG
+2923 NVQETTRETEASG

-2982 TEASDSKALEEEKI
+2982 TEASDSKALEEVKI

-3037 TAVPTESTRREAH
+3037 TAVPTESTRRGAH
-3050 MDDKAIKET
+3050 MDDEAIKET
-3059 RSDESVETI
+3059 RLDESVETI
-3068 PIQPHPQVE
+3068 PIQPHPQAE

-3189 NKKTET
+3189 NKQTET

-3206 IETSGRKAP
+3206 TETSGRKAP

-3341 ILDKVEEFGKKSP
+3341 ILEKVEEFGKKSP

-3368 LTVDIQEPTRETEA
+3368 LTVDIQKPTRETEA

-3416 KQTIKVEP
+3416 KQNIKVES

-3434 TAVPAES
+3434 TAVPTES

-3447 MDDEAVKE
+3447 MDDETVKE

-3515 LEKVKDFETKS
+3515 LEKVKDFGTKS

-3645 VDVDKFHD
+3645 EEVDKFHD
-3653 EDDNATAVPTES
+3653 EDDNATTVPTES

-3725 ELKEIHKVYAAD
+3725 ELKEIHRVYAAD

-3801 SDYLVETS
+3801 SDYLVETN

-3862 TIKAWIKVEPN
+3862 TIKARIKVEPN

-3955 KVYVE
+3955 KVYAE
-3960 DDILEKVKDFETKSS
+3960 DDILEKVKDFGTKSS

-4047 LTRDTEASETN
+4047 LTRDTEASKTN

-4101 EDDNATAVPIESSI
+4101 EDDNAIAVPIESSI

-4130 NESVE
+4130 DESVE
-4135 KISIQP
+4135 KIPIQP

-4164 KEQATHAKSEL
+4164 KEQATHAESEL

-4249 PVYLE
+4249 PIYLE

-4275 TEASETKALEEEKIP
+4275 TEASETKAPEEEKIP

-4420 KSFSYQEEINSNE
+4420 KSFSYQEEITSNE

-4457 ADDDIVEKVTNNY
+4457 ADDDIVEKV
-4470 VEDCGRKSS
+4470 EDCGRKSS

-4485 SLIKQ
+4485 SSIKQ

-4508 ETKALEEEKIQG
+4508 ETKAPEEEKIQG

-4556 DNATAAPVESTIR
+4556 DNATAGPVESTIR
-4569 EAHMDDEGVKETRS
+4569 EAHMDDEGVKETRL

-4675 RETEALGAKVYAEDN
+4675 RETEASGAKVYAEDN
-4690 IVEKVEDCG
+4690 
-4699 RKSSDYLEETSSIKQ
+4699 
-4714 TETITADTQE
+4714 
-4724 LTRETKASETNA
+4724 
-4736 LEEEK
+4736 
-4741 IQGEVNLKP
+4741 
-4750 AEIST
+4750 
-4755 TKAEGTR
+4755 
-4762 ETIKEK
+4762 
-4768 IEVKADKFHDEDD
+4768 
-4781 NATAVPTESTI
+4781 
-4792 REAHMDDEAVK
+4792 
-4803 ETRSDESV
+4803 
-4811 ESIPIQPCPLLEEVG
+4811 
-4826 SKKLQI
+4826 
-4832 EEVDVSE
+4832 
-4839 GIKEQATHAESELD
+4839 
-4853 EIQKVYA
+4853 
-4860 EDDILEKVKEFGTKS
+4860 
-4875 SDYQEETSSNEQAEI
+4875 
-4890 LKADVQET
+4890 
-4898 TRETEASG
+4898 
-4906 AKVYAENDI
+4906 I

-4955 SKTKAPDEEKIPR
+4955 SKTKAPDKEKIPR
-4968 EVSFKPTE
+4968 EVSFKPAE
-4976 ISTTKVESTKET
+4976 ISTTKVEGTKET

-5022 DEAVKETR
+5022 DETVKETR

-5048 VGRKK
+5048 VGSKK

-5078 MHKVYAEDDIH
+5078 IHKVYAEDDIH
-5089 GKVKDFGIKSSDYQV
+5089 GKVKDFGIKSSNYQV

-5110 QTEILTADVRETTK
+5110 QTEILTADVQETTK

-5217 KVEADKFLNEDDSE
+5217 KVEADKFLNEGDSE
-5231 TAVLAKSTIREAY
+5231 TAVPAKSTIREAY

-5276 KLQSEEVDVG
+5276 KLQSEEVDVS

-5291 QATHAESELT
+5291 QATHAESELK

-5404 ERKVPEEEKIKGK
+5404 ERKVPEEEKIKGE

-5511 GIKEQATHAES
+5511 DIKEQATHAES

-5528 KVYAEDDVLEKLK
+5528 KVYAEDDILEKLK

-5576 SSSKVYAE
+5576 SSAKVYAE

-5622 RDTKASETNAL
+5622 RDTKASKTNAL

-5748 KVIHKVYAEDYILEK
+5748 KEIHKVYAEDYILEK

-5796 VIEASGS
+5796 VTEASGS
-5803 KVYAKDDMFEKVE
+5803 KVYAEDDIFEKVE

-5847 ETESSGRKAS
+5847 EIESSGRKAS

-5896 LHEDHNATMV
+5896 LHEDHNATVV

-5919 EAVKETRSDES
+5919 EAVKETRSNES
-5930 VETIPIQYCPLSKEV
+5930 VETIPIQSCPLSKEV

-6017 TTRETKVSETKAL
+6017 TTRETEVSETKAP

-6178 KQTKILKA
+6178 KQTKILKV

-6260 DKVSLKLVDVLRT
+6260 DKVSLKLVDVLRI
-6273 EAEDTKEMI
+6273 EAEDTEEMI

-6291 NILDEDDNATMVPAE
+6291 NILDEDDNATVVPAE

-6381 DYGTKSSNYLEAT
+6381 DYGTKSSDYLEAT

-6451 EYIEVEVGKCLDE
+6451 EYIEVEVDKCLDE

-6497 TSTIENIRLEQEGPM
+6497 TSTIENVRLEQEGPM

-6568 RTEEGIKEDSGTLS
+6568 RTDEGIKEDSGTLS

-7035 HNGSSNEIQEEEG
+7035 HSGSSNEIQEEEG

-7221 SEQDLDYKSGETRI
+7221 SEQDLDYKSGETHI

-7276 ENYAVSEI
+7276 EKNSYAVSEI